1 MKHITSKLL
10 SLLLTLAMLLSMI
23 PAAYAAG
30 TEGTTEGNTST
41 EKVVAKDG
49 ETTATT
55 ETLNGSTTVTSSNA
69 ATAVDK
75 GTEANPYTL
84 SELGAMTRDAYIAA
98 QNALDGTM
106 YVTVGD
112 YSYTDKGTL
121 GNGVR
126 NDTLYQTED
135 RSVLNGYNSN
145 GYLGEKNDGANGKN
159 IVFVGGT
166 ITSGATGYT
175 SIDNIGTSLLLA
187 VPAYTNVTFEG
198 ITFNNVMSFD
208 YQLYTSPWSQ
218 LGELKFDGC
227 TFNGIIVGAIAAQTL
242 TFNGCTFTDYTNS
255 TSANNSNP
263 TWIRPAYGNWTKD
276 DNKGQGS
283 DFKSLTTIN
292 FTGNTVTSTRPV
304 KFERIA
310 QWEMPTT
317 VTATGNSFDIS
328 AQTDDTAEGKTK
340 NVGLY
345 FGANAKFD
353 LVAENNK
360 KAEGSSTAALYTA
373 VYSAPDGTSHAGLP
387 AGSTVKDSSGNDT
400 TLTDALEW
408 KGTKD
413 DVLTLK
419 TECEAKIGDA
429 YYATLADAFAA
440 ANKTGDTVIELLD
453 DINMTGK
460 NWTPVSVDGNH
471 GQGVITLNGNGKT
484 ITGLSAPLFAG
495 GFAGKSGIVI
505 KDLTIADADIN
516 DTTNDQGIGAF
527 INCVD
532 SMTRIE
538 LDNCHLK
545 NSKIVSTG
553 DARVGGLIG
562 WTSGYNKPNDGPV
575 DTKVTLTNCS
585 VENVTIEAKGSVG
598 GLIGHAGANPAT
610 YHTITGCT
618 VKDSTLKCT
627 ETGKSWRVGDLVGT
641 ANVGQITVDA
651 ATSASKNIL
660 TQENASTQ
668 KPEGNIFGRD
678 AVNDTGLVIVDNKVV
693 AAGTAYGDIVNK
705 NANEVLVEVSKGHW
719 MKPNANTVA
728 MIGATVYSSLPDAI
742 NKANTGDTVKLLK
755 DVTVTKP
762 IEVTK
767 SMTLDLN
774 GHVLTAATA
783 SNRSEP
789 KDEKNSAIWVT
800 AENVNLTI
808 NGMTAGS
815 GMKMGDT
822 HNTEWKTKVWGF
834 VDLRE
839 GSAGS
844 TVTINGGSYTGSTC
858 ASDNY
863 HYTAL
868 FTVGSESKLVLNN
881 VSAETDERV
890 VKASGCGEVIVSG
903 GTYNITGINAFLGA
917 AFETKTASFTD
928 MKLTAK
934 YGGCVQVGSN
944 ATLENCEIKVT
955 DIRTGDGTYLNCAVA
970 VQYGGTATVKSG
982 TYTAPYAAYVYNS
995 GGTINIE
1002 NGTFTG
1008 VVRADA
1014 TTDTTAV
1021 INIKNGSFNGEIQK
1035 GGGPGSETISIT
1047 GGTFSFDPSTKVK
1060 NNGTDYIVKR
1070 AGSEGAYTYTV
1081 LAKSG
1086 LTSGVYLTDPS
1097 GALASNYYVSST
1109 ANGVWTVSYSA
1120 PSSGGGSSSSSR
1132 RYDVSAPSVKHGDVT
1147 VSPKSASKGDT
1158 VTITVKPDSGYEL
1171 DTLTVKDASGSKI
1184 KVKDKGDGKFTF
1196 TMPASKVTVSAEF
1209 AEIETLDFA
1218 DVPTD
1223 AYYYEAVKWA
1233 AKKGITGGI
1242 GNGLFGPNQPC
1253 TRAQI
1258 VTFLWRAAGSP
1269 EPKTMSSFADVSMD
1283 AYYAKAVAWA
1293 VENGITTGTGDGKF
1307 SPDATCTRAQSVTF
1321 LFRAI
1326 GKLVDSKAEFS
1337 DVLTDSYYANA
1348 VAWAVENGVTNGIGD
1363 GLFGPDNSC
1372 TRAQI
1377 VTFLYRA
1384 YQGK

>member
-1 MKHITSKLL
+1 MKHKLL
-10 SLLLTLAMLLSMI
+10 SILLCLAMALSLL
-23 PAAYAAG
+23 PTAALA
-30 TEGTTEGNTST
+30 E
-41 EKVVAKDG
+41 G
-49 ETTATT
+49 ETGAGPIKVG
-55 ETLNGSTTVTSSNA
+55 ETSYSSFSDAVNA
-69 ATAVDK
+69 AAPD
-75 GTEANPYTL
+75 E
-84 SELGAMTRDAYIAA
+84 
-98 QNALDGTM
+98 
-106 YVTVGD
+106 
-112 YSYTDKGTL
+112 
-121 GNGVR
+121 
-126 NDTLYQTED
+126 
-135 RSVLNGYNSN
+135 
-145 GYLGEKNDGANGKN
+145 
-159 IVFVGGT
+159 
-166 ITSGATGYT
+166 
-175 SIDNIGTSLLLA
+175 
-187 VPAYTNVTFEG
+187 
-198 ITFNNVMSFD
+198 
-208 YQLYTSPWSQ
+208 
-218 LGELKFDGC
+218 
-227 TFNGIIVGAIAAQTL
+227 NGIITYEISGKVDVTDTGWVQVAKAGLIDLSKVAFVGINDDAEICITGGLAILADQKYDIDVS
-242 TFNGCTFTDYTNS
+242 FTNLKLS
-255 TSANNSNP
+255 KPNP
-263 TWIRPAYGNWTKD
+263 TYGGDYGHSTNY
-276 DNKGQGS
+276 
-283 DFKSLTTIN
+283 
-292 FTGNTVTSTRPV
+292 FTCWLRNTGAAENTVTYTNCTFPNGVCNNQYGKTVFDRCQFTNDTSGKFNLWNYGGNTEVKGSTFIGTRGIKTYNEGDLDVAPTV
-304 KFERIA
+304 TVTDTSFDGLTEKAAIVA
-310 QWEMPTT
+310 SKPTNITLTT
-317 VTATGNSFDIS
+317 VTATDCTKGLLQKDIEGS
-328 AQTDDTAEGKTK
+328 TDEQKVTIEANGTGISGGFNITRNKDAEAAKNEFNITAGTFPGGI
-340 NVGLY
+340 NNDYLAP
-345 FGANAKFD
+345 GANFD
-353 LVAENNK
+353 ATTGE
-360 KAEGSSTAALYTA
+360 
-373 VYSAPDGTSHAGLP
+373 
-387 AGSTVKDSSGNDT
+387 VKMSY
-400 TLTDALEW
+400 
-408 KGTKD
+408 
-413 DVLTLK
+413 V
-419 TECEAKIGDA
+419 AKIGDTE
-429 YYATLADAFAA
+429 YPTLADAFAA

-460 NWTPVSVDGNH
+460 SWTPVSVDGYN

-553 DARVGGLIG
+553 GARVGGLIG

-641 ANVGQITVDA
+641 ANVGQVTVDA
-651 ATSASKNIL
+651 ATSASQNTL

-668 KPEGNIFGRD
+668 KPEGNIFGRKEVGK
-678 AVNDTGLVIVDNKVV
+678 AGLVIIDNKVV
-693 AAGTAYGDIVNK
+693 AAGTDYGDGDIVNK

-719 MKPNANTVA
+719 VKPNEDAVA
-728 MIGATVYSSLPDAI
+728 MIGAREYSTLPDAI
-742 NKANTGDTVKLLK
+742 TAAKDGDTIKLLK
-755 DVTVTKP
+755 DVTVTNP

-783 SNRSEP
+783 SDRSES
-789 KDEKNSAIWVT
+789 KDVRNSAIWVT

-822 HNTEWKTKVWGF
+822 HDTDWKTKVWGF

-839 GSAGS
+839 SSAGS

-858 ASDNY
+858 ASDDN

-868 FTVGSESKLVLNN
+868 FTVGSESKLILNN

-955 DIRTGDGTYLNCAVA
+955 DIRTGAGTHLNCAVA

-982 TYTAPYAAYVYNS
+982 IYTAPYAAYVYSS

-1014 TTDTTAV
+1014 TTGKTAT

-1269 EPKTMSSFADVSMD
+1269 EPKSMSSFSDVSAD
-1283 AYYAKAVAWA
+1283 SYYAKAVAWA

-1337 DVLTDSYYANA
+1337 DVLADSYYANA
-1348 VAWAVENGVTNGIGD
+1348 VDWAVENGVTNGIGD

>member
-1 MKHITSKLL
+1 MKHKLL
-10 SLLLTLAMLLSMI
+10 SILLCLAMALSLL
-23 PAAYAAG
+23 PTAALAEEATGAG
-30 TEGTTEGNTST
+30 PI
-41 EKVVAKDG
+41 KVG
-49 ETTATT
+49 ET
-55 ETLNGSTTVTSSNA
+55 SYSSFSDAVNA
-69 ATAVDK
+69 AEPDGSGVITYEISGKVD
-75 GTEANPYTL
+75 
-84 SELGAMTRDAYIAA
+84 
-98 QNALDGTM
+98 
-106 YVTVGD
+106 
-112 YSYTDKGTL
+112 
-121 GNGVR
+121 
-126 NDTLYQTED
+126 
-135 RSVLNGYNSN
+135 
-145 GYLGEKNDGANGKN
+145 
-159 IVFVGGT
+159 
-166 ITSGATGYT
+166 
-175 SIDNIGTSLLLA
+175 
-187 VPAYTNVTFEG
+187 
-198 ITFNNVMSFD
+198 
-208 YQLYTSPWSQ
+208 
-218 LGELKFDGC
+218 
-227 TFNGIIVGAIAAQTL
+227 
-242 TFNGCTFTDYTNS
+242 
-255 TSANNSNP
+255 
-263 TWIRPAYGNWTKD
+263 
-276 DNKGQGS
+276 
-283 DFKSLTTIN
+283 
-292 FTGNTVTSTRPV
+292 
-304 KFERIA
+304 
-310 QWEMPTT
+310 
-317 VTATGNSFDIS
+317 VTATGWVQVAKAGLTGPTKVKFVGKTGDAEICITGDLAILADQKYDIDVSFTNLKLSKPNPTYGGDYGHSTNYFTCWLRNTGAAENTVTYTNCTFPNGVCNNQYGKTVFNNCQFTNSANYNLWNYGGNTEVKNSAFTGVRGIKTYNEGTLAVAPTVKIEQTTFSGLTEKAAIVASKATDITLTNVTATGCIKGLLQKDIEGS
-328 AQTDDTAEGKTK
+328 TDEQKVTIEANGTGISGDFNITAEMDAEAAK
-340 NVGLY
+340 NEFNITAGTFPGGINNDYLAP
-345 FGANAKFD
+345 GANFD
-353 LVAENNK
+353 ATTGE
-360 KAEGSSTAALYTA
+360 
-373 VYSAPDGTSHAGLP
+373 
-387 AGSTVKDSSGNDT
+387 VKMSY
-400 TLTDALEW
+400 
-408 KGTKD
+408 
-413 DVLTLK
+413 V
-419 TECEAKIGDA
+419 AKIGDTE
-429 YYATLADAFAA
+429 YPTLADAFAA
-440 ANKTGDTVIELLD
+440 ANKTGDTAIELLD

-460 NWTPVSVDGNH
+460 NWTPVGVDGYH

-505 KDLTIADADIN
+505 KDLTIAGADIN
-516 DTTNDQGIGAF
+516 DTTNNQGIGAF

-553 DARVGGLIG
+553 GARVGGLIG
-562 WTSGYNKPNDGPV
+562 WTSGYNNQNDGPV

-641 ANVGQITVDA
+641 ANVGQVTVDA
-651 ATSASKNIL
+651 ATSASQNIL
-660 TQENASTQ
+660 MQENAGTQ
-668 KPEGNIFGRD
+668 KPEDSIFGRKEVGTD
-678 AVNDTGLVIVDNKVV
+678 GLVIVDNKVV

-719 MKPNANTVA
+719 VKPHEETVA
-728 MIGATVYSSLPDAI
+728 MIGAKQYTTLPDAI
-742 NKANTGDTVKLLK
+742 TAADENATVTLLK

-774 GHVLTAATA
+774 GHVLTAATV
-783 SNRSEP
+783 SDRSES

-800 AENVNLTI
+800 AKNVNLTI

-822 HNTEWKTKVWGF
+822 HNTEWETKVWGF

-1337 DVLTDSYYANA
+1337 DVLADSYYANA
-1348 VAWAVENGVTNGIGD
+1348 VDWAVENGVTNGIGD

>member
-1 MKHITSKLL
+1 MKHKLL
-10 SLLLTLAMLLSMI
+10 SILLCLAMALSLL
-23 PAAYAAG
+23 PTAALA
-30 TEGTTEGNTST
+30 E
-41 EKVVAKDG
+41 G
-49 ETTATT
+49 ETGAGPIKVG
-55 ETLNGSTTVTSSNA
+55 ETSYSSFSDAVNA
-69 ATAVDK
+69 AEPDGSGVITYEISGKVD
-75 GTEANPYTL
+75 
-84 SELGAMTRDAYIAA
+84 
-98 QNALDGTM
+98 
-106 YVTVGD
+106 
-112 YSYTDKGTL
+112 
-121 GNGVR
+121 
-126 NDTLYQTED
+126 
-135 RSVLNGYNSN
+135 
-145 GYLGEKNDGANGKN
+145 
-159 IVFVGGT
+159 
-166 ITSGATGYT
+166 
-175 SIDNIGTSLLLA
+175 
-187 VPAYTNVTFEG
+187 
-198 ITFNNVMSFD
+198 
-208 YQLYTSPWSQ
+208 
-218 LGELKFDGC
+218 
-227 TFNGIIVGAIAAQTL
+227 
-242 TFNGCTFTDYTNS
+242 
-255 TSANNSNP
+255 
-263 TWIRPAYGNWTKD
+263 
-276 DNKGQGS
+276 
-283 DFKSLTTIN
+283 
-292 FTGNTVTSTRPV
+292 
-304 KFERIA
+304 
-310 QWEMPTT
+310 
-317 VTATGNSFDIS
+317 VTATGWVQVAKAGLTGPTKVEFV
-328 AQTDDTAEGKTK
+328 GKTGDAEICITGGLAILADQKYDIDVSFTNLKLSKPNPTYGGDYGHSTNYFTCWLRNTGAAENTVTYTNCTFPNGVCNNQYGKTVFNNCKFTNNTAGLSNLWNYGGETKVEECTFTGTRGIKMYNEGTLQNPPSIEIK
-340 NVGLY
+340 NTNFTGMTEKAAIVVSKAANVTLNTVGATDCTMGLLQKDIEGSTDEQKVTIEANGTGISGDFNITAQKDAEAAKNEFNITAGTFAGEINNDY
-345 FGANAKFD
+345 LAPGANFD
-353 LVAENNK
+353 ATTGE
-360 KAEGSSTAALYTA
+360 
-373 VYSAPDGTSHAGLP
+373 
-387 AGSTVKDSSGNDT
+387 VKMSY
-400 TLTDALEW
+400 
-408 KGTKD
+408 
-413 DVLTLK
+413 V
-419 TECEAKIGDA
+419 AKIGDTE
-429 YYATLADAFAA
+429 YPTLADAFAA

-460 NWTPVSVDGNH
+460 NWTPVEVDGYH

-505 KDLTIADADIN
+505 NNLTLENVNLN
-516 DTTNDQGIGAF
+516 DTGSEYAGTGFGAF
-527 INCVD
+527 ICAVD
-532 SMTRIE
+532 SMPTIS
-538 LDNCHLK
+538 LTNCHVK
-545 NSKIVSTG
+545 GGTIESTSG
-553 DARVGGLIG
+553 AHVGGLIG
-562 WTSGYNKPNDGPV
+562 WTSGYNKPTDGPV

-618 VKDSTLKCT
+618 VKDSTLTCT

-641 ANVGQITVDA
+641 ANDGQITVDA
-651 ATSASKNIL
+651 ATSASQNTL
-660 TQENASTQ
+660 TQENADPQ
-668 KPEGNIFGRD
+668 KPKDSIFGRD

-693 AAGTAYGDIVNK
+693 AAGTAYGNIVNK

-719 MKPNANTVA
+719 VKPNEGTVA
-728 MIGATVYSSLPDAI
+728 MIGAKEYPTLTAAI
-742 NKANTGDTVKLLK
+742 NEANTGDTVKLVNN
-755 DVTVTKP
+755 VTVTKP

-783 SNRSEP
+783 STATV
-789 KDEKNSAIWVT
+789 KNSAIWIT
-800 AENVNLTI
+800 AEKVNLTI
-808 NGMTAGS
+808 DGTTAGS
-815 GMKMGDT
+815 GMTMGDT
-822 HNTEWKTKVWGF
+822 HDTNWEAKVWGF

-844 TVTINGGSYTGSTC
+844 TVTVNGGSYTGSTC
-858 ASDNY
+858 ASDSY

-890 VKASGCGEVIVSG
+890 VKASSCGEVVVSG

-934 YGGCVQVGSN
+934 YGGCVQVGRN

-970 VQYGGTATVKSG
+970 VQYGGTATVKSAI
-982 TYTAPYAAYVYNS
+982 YTAPYAAYVYSS

-1337 DVLTDSYYANA
+1337 DVLADSYYANA

-1377 VTFLYRA
+1377 VTFLFRA

>member
-1 MKHITSKLL
+1 MKHKLL
-10 SLLLTLAMLLSMI
+10 SILLCLAMALSLL
-23 PAAYAAG
+23 PTAALADEATGAG
-30 TEGTTEGNTST
+30 PI
-41 EKVVAKDG
+41 KVG
-49 ETTATT
+49 ET
-55 ETLNGSTTVTSSNA
+55 SYSSFSDAVNA
-69 ATAVDK
+69 AAPD
-75 GTEANPYTL
+75 E
-84 SELGAMTRDAYIAA
+84 
-98 QNALDGTM
+98 
-106 YVTVGD
+106 
-112 YSYTDKGTL
+112 
-121 GNGVR
+121 
-126 NDTLYQTED
+126 
-135 RSVLNGYNSN
+135 
-145 GYLGEKNDGANGKN
+145 
-159 IVFVGGT
+159 
-166 ITSGATGYT
+166 
-175 SIDNIGTSLLLA
+175 
-187 VPAYTNVTFEG
+187 
-198 ITFNNVMSFD
+198 
-208 YQLYTSPWSQ
+208 
-218 LGELKFDGC
+218 
-227 TFNGIIVGAIAAQTL
+227 NGIITYEISGKVDVTDTGWVQVAKAGLIDLSKVAFVGINDDAEICITGGLAILADQKYDIDVS
-242 TFNGCTFTDYTNS
+242 FTNLKLS
-255 TSANNSNP
+255 KPNP
-263 TWIRPAYGNWTKD
+263 TYGGDYGHSTNY
-276 DNKGQGS
+276 
-283 DFKSLTTIN
+283 
-292 FTGNTVTSTRPV
+292 FTCWLRNTGAAENTVTYTNCTFPNGVCNNQYGKTVFDRCQFTNDTSGKFNLWNYGGNTEVKGSTFIGTRGIKTYNEGDLDVAPTV
-304 KFERIA
+304 TVTDTSFDGLTEKAAIVA
-310 QWEMPTT
+310 SKPTNITLTT
-317 VTATGNSFDIS
+317 VTATDCTKGLLQKDIEGS
-328 AQTDDTAEGKTK
+328 TDEQKVTIEANGTGISGGFNITRNKDAEAAKNEFNITAGTFPGGI
-340 NVGLY
+340 NNDYLAP
-345 FGANAKFD
+345 GANFD
-353 LVAENNK
+353 ATTGE
-360 KAEGSSTAALYTA
+360 
-373 VYSAPDGTSHAGLP
+373 
-387 AGSTVKDSSGNDT
+387 VKMSY
-400 TLTDALEW
+400 
-408 KGTKD
+408 
-413 DVLTLK
+413 V
-419 TECEAKIGDA
+419 AKIGDTE
-429 YYATLADAFAA
+429 YPTLADAFAA

-460 NWTPVSVDGNH
+460 SWTPVSVDGYN

-505 KDLTIADADIN
+505 KDLTIAGADIN

-553 DARVGGLIG
+553 GARVGGLIG

-641 ANVGQITVDA
+641 ANVGQVTVDA
-651 ATSASKNIL
+651 ATSASQNTL
-660 TQENASTQ
+660 TQENADPQ
-668 KPEGNIFGRD
+668 EPEDSIFGRKEVGK
-678 AVNDTGLVIVDNKVV
+678 AGLVIIDNKVV

-719 MKPNANTVA
+719 VKPNEDTVA
-728 MIGATVYSSLPDAI
+728 MIGSKEYTTLPDAI
-742 NKANTGDTVKLLK
+742 TAADENATVTLLK
-755 DVTVTKP
+755 DVTVIKP

-783 SNRSEP
+783 SDRSES

-800 AENVNLTI
+800 AKNVNLTI

-834 VDLRE
+834 VDLRK

-858 ASDNY
+858 ASDSY

-1269 EPKTMSSFADVSMD
+1269 EPKAMSSFADVSTD

-1337 DVLTDSYYANA
+1337 DVLADSYYANA
-1348 VAWAVENGVTNGIGD
+1348 VDWAVENGVTNGIGD

>member
-23 PAAYAAG
+23 PAAYAEG
-30 TEGTTEGNTST
+30 TEGTTEGSTST

-55 ETLNGSTTVTSSNA
+55 ETLDGSTTVTGSNA
-69 ATAVDK
+69 ATADDK
-75 GTEANPYTL
+75 GTSTNPYTL
-84 SELGAMTRDAYIAA
+84 EQLGVMTRNEYIKA
-98 QNALDGTM
+98 QERLEGTM

-112 YSYTDKGTL
+112 YSYKKDGVL

-126 NDTLYQTED
+126 NDKPGQTED
-135 RSVLNGYNSN
+135 RNVLNGYNSN

-159 IVFVGGT
+159 IVFVGGK

-187 VPAYTNVTFEG
+187 VPAYTNVTFKG
-198 ITFNNVMSFD
+198 TTFNNVMSFN
-208 YQLYTSPWSQ
+208 YQLYTGPWSQ

-242 TFNGCTFTDYTNS
+242 TFNGCTFNNYENTD
-255 TSANNSNP
+255 SANNSNP
-263 TWIRPAYGNWTKD
+263 TWIRPAYGNWKKD
-276 DNKGQGS
+276 DNEGQG
-283 DFKSLTTIN
+283 DNFKSLTTIN

-304 KFERIA
+304 KFEYIS
-310 QWEMPTT
+310 QWDITST
-317 VTATGNSFDIS
+317 VTATSNTFDIT
-328 AQTDDTAEGKTK
+328 AQPGDTSIK

-345 FGANAKFD
+345 LGAHTDKNEFH
-353 LVAENNK
+353 LVADNNTK
-360 KAEGSSTAALYTA
+360 SKGTAALYTI
-373 VYSAPDGTSHAGLP
+373 PKGTTSLP
-387 AGSTVKDSSGNDT
+387 AGSTVKDSSGNEIE
-400 TLTDALEW
+400 LTDALAW

-440 ANKTGDTVIELLD
+440 ADKTGDTVIELLD

-460 NWTPVSVDGNH
+460 SWTPVSVDGNH

-505 KDLTIADADIN
+505 KDLTIAGANIN
-516 DTTNDQGIGAF
+516 ETTNNLGIGAF

-532 SMTRIE
+532 SMPRIE

-610 YHTITGCT
+610 YHDITDCT
-618 VKDSTLKCT
+618 VSGCMLTSTKDS
-627 ETGKSWRVGDLVGT
+627 GNYVGTLVGT

-651 ATSASKNIL
+651 ASSASGNTLKQNSSASEEASDKIL
-660 TQENASTQ
+660 
-668 KPEGNIFGRD
+668 GRD

-719 MKPNANTVA
+719 VKPHEETVA
-728 MIGATVYSSLPDAI
+728 MIGAKQYTTLPDAI
-742 NKANTGDTVKLLK
+742 TAADENATVTLLK

-774 GHVLTAATA
+774 GHVLTAATV
-783 SNRSEP
+783 SDRSES

-800 AENVNLTI
+800 AKNVNLTI

-822 HNTEWKTKVWGF
+822 HNTEWETKVWGF

-1047 GGTFSFDPSTKVK
+1047 GGTFSSDPSVHVVG
-1060 NNGTDYIVKR
+1060 NGNTNIVKR

-1086 LTSGVYLTDPS
+1086 LTSGVYLTNPS
-1097 GALASNYYVSST
+1097 GALANNYYVSST

-1147 VSPKSASKGDT
+1147 VSPKTASKGDT

-1218 DVPTD
+1218 DVSTD

-1269 EPKTMSSFADVSMD
+1269 EPKAMSSFADVSTD

-1348 VAWAVENGVTNGIGD
+1348 VAWAVENGVTNGIGN

>member
-1 MKHITSKLL
+1 MKHKLL
-10 SLLLTLAMLLSMI
+10 SILLCLAMALSLL
-23 PAAYAAG
+23 PTAALAEEATGAGPIKVGETSYSSFSDAVNAAEPDG
-30 TEGTTEGNTST
+30 SGVITYEISG
-41 EKVVAKDG
+41 KVDVTATDWVQVAKAGLTGPTKVKFVGKTGDAEICITG
-49 ETTATT
+49 GLAILADQKYDIDVSFTN
-55 ETLNGSTTVTSSNA
+55 LKLS
-69 ATAVDK
+69 K
-75 GTEANPYTL
+75 PNPTY
-84 SELGAMTRDAYIAA
+84 G
-98 QNALDGTM
+98 
-106 YVTVGD
+106 GD
-112 YSYTDKGTL
+112 YGHSTNYFTCWL
-121 GNGVR
+121 R
-126 NDTLYQTED
+126 NT
-135 RSVLNGYNSN
+135 
-145 GYLGEKNDGANGKN
+145 GA
-159 IVFVGGT
+159 
-166 ITSGATGYT
+166 A
-175 SIDNIGTSLLLA
+175 
-187 VPAYTNVTFEG
+187 E
-198 ITFNNVMSFD
+198 
-208 YQLYTSPWSQ
+208 
-218 LGELKFDGC
+218 
-227 TFNGIIVGAIAAQTL
+227 
-242 TFNGCTFTDYTNS
+242 
-255 TSANNSNP
+255 
-263 TWIRPAYGNWTKD
+263 
-276 DNKGQGS
+276 
-283 DFKSLTTIN
+283 
-292 FTGNTVTSTRPV
+292 NTVTYTNCTFPNGVCNNQYGKTVFNNCQFTNSANYNLWNYGGNTEV
-304 KFERIA
+304 KNSAFTGVRGIKTYNEGTLA
-310 QWEMPTT
+310 VAPTVKIEQT
-317 VTATGNSFDIS
+317 TFSGLTEKAAIVASKATDITLTNVTATGCIKGLLQKDIEGS
-328 AQTDDTAEGKTK
+328 TDEQKVTIEANGTGISGDFNITAEMDAEAAK
-340 NVGLY
+340 NEFNITAGTFPGGINNDYLAP
-345 FGANAKFD
+345 GANFD
-353 LVAENNK
+353 ATTGE
-360 KAEGSSTAALYTA
+360 
-373 VYSAPDGTSHAGLP
+373 
-387 AGSTVKDSSGNDT
+387 VKMSY
-400 TLTDALEW
+400 
-408 KGTKD
+408 
-413 DVLTLK
+413 V
-419 TECEAKIGDA
+419 AKIGDTE
-429 YYATLADAFAA
+429 YPTLADAFAA

-460 NWTPVSVDGNH
+460 NWTPVGVDGYH

-505 KDLTIADADIN
+505 KDLTIAGADIN
-516 DTTNDQGIGAF
+516 DTTNNQGIGAF

-553 DARVGGLIG
+553 GARVGGLIG
-562 WTSGYNKPNDGPV
+562 WTSGYNNQNDGPV

-641 ANVGQITVDA
+641 ANVGQVTVDA
-651 ATSASKNIL
+651 ATSASQNIL
-660 TQENASTQ
+660 MQENAGTQ
-668 KPEGNIFGRD
+668 KPEDSIFGRKEVGTD
-678 AVNDTGLVIVDNKVV
+678 GLVIIDNKVV
-693 AAGTAYGDIVNK
+693 AAGTAYDDIVNK

-719 MKPNANTVA
+719 VKPNENTVA
-728 MIGATVYSSLPDAI
+728 MIGAKEYTTLPDAI
-742 NKANTGDTVKLLK
+742 TAAKDGDTIKLLK

-783 SNRSEP
+783 STATV
-789 KDEKNSAIWVT
+789 KNSAIWVT
-800 AENVNLTI
+800 AEKVNLTI
-808 NGMTAGS
+808 DGTTAGS
-815 GMKMGDT
+815 GMTMGDT
-822 HNTEWKTKVWGF
+822 HDTNWEAKVWGF

-844 TVTINGGSYTGSTC
+844 TVTVNGGSYTGSTC
-858 ASDNY
+858 ASDSY

-890 VKASGCGEVIVSG
+890 VKASSCGEVVVSG

-934 YGGCVQVGSN
+934 YGGCVQVGRN

-982 TYTAPYAAYVYNS
+982 IYTAPYAAYVYSS

-1002 NGTFTG
+1002 NGTFIG

-1086 LTSGVYLTDPS
+1086 LTSGVYLTNPS

-1120 PSSGGGSSSSSR
+1120 PYSGGGSSSSSR

-1147 VSPKSASKGDT
+1147 VSPKNASKGDT

-1184 KVKDKGDGKFTF
+1184 KVKDKGNGKFTF

-1218 DVPTD
+1218 DVSTD

-1269 EPKTMSSFADVSMD
+1269 EPKSMSSFSDVSAD
-1283 AYYAKAVAWA
+1283 SYYAKAVAWA

-1348 VAWAVENGVTNGIGD
+1348 VAWAMENGVTNGIGD

-1377 VTFLYRA
+1377 VTFLFRA

>member
-1 MKHITSKLL
+1 MAL
-10 SLLLTLAMLLSMI
+10 SLLPTAALA
-23 PAAYAAG
+23 
-30 TEGTTEGNTST
+30 E
-41 EKVVAKDG
+41 
-49 ETTATT
+49 
-55 ETLNGSTTVTSSNA
+55 
-69 ATAVDK
+69 
-75 GTEANPYTL
+75 
-84 SELGAMTRDAYIAA
+84 
-98 QNALDGTM
+98 
-106 YVTVGD
+106 
-112 YSYTDKGTL
+112 
-121 GNGVR
+121 
-126 NDTLYQTED
+126 
-135 RSVLNGYNSN
+135 
-145 GYLGEKNDGANGKN
+145 
-159 IVFVGGT
+159 
-166 ITSGATGYT
+166 GATGAGPIKVGGETYSSFSDAVNAAAPDENGVIT
-175 SIDNIGTSLLLA
+175 YEISGKVDVTDTGWVQVAKAGLADLSKVAFVGINDDAEICITGGLAILADQKYDIDVSFTNLKLSKPNPTYGGDYGHSTNYFTCWLRNTGA
-187 VPAYTNVTFEG
+187 VENTVTYTNCTFPNG
-198 ITFNNVMSFD
+198 VCNNQYGKTVFNNCKFTNNTAGLSNLWN
-208 YQLYTSPWSQ
+208 YG
-218 LGELKFDGC
+218 GETK
-227 TFNGIIVGAIAAQTL
+227 VEE
-242 TFNGCTFTDYTNS
+242 CTFTGTRGIKMYNEGTLQ
-255 TSANNSNP
+255 NP
-263 TWIRPAYGNWTKD
+263 PSIEIKNT
-276 DNKGQGS
+276 
-283 DFKSLTTIN
+283 N
-292 FTGNTVTSTRPV
+292 FTGMTEKAAIVVSKAANVTLNTVGATDCTMGLLQKDIEGSTDEQKV
-304 KFERIA
+304 TIEANGTGISGDFNITA
-310 QWEMPTT
+310 QKDAEAAKNEFNI
-317 VTATGNSFDIS
+317 TAGTFAGEINNDYL
-328 AQTDDTAEGKTK
+328 AP
-340 NVGLY
+340 
-345 FGANAKFD
+345 GANFD
-353 LVAENNK
+353 ATTGE
-360 KAEGSSTAALYTA
+360 
-373 VYSAPDGTSHAGLP
+373 
-387 AGSTVKDSSGNDT
+387 VKMSY
-400 TLTDALEW
+400 
-408 KGTKD
+408 
-413 DVLTLK
+413 V
-419 TECEAKIGDA
+419 AKIGDTE
-429 YYATLADAFAA
+429 YPTLADAFAA

-460 NWTPVSVDGNH
+460 SWTPVSVDGSH

-505 KDLTIADADIN
+505 KDLTIAGADIN
-516 DTTNDQGIGAF
+516 DTTNTQGIGAF

-553 DARVGGLIG
+553 GARVGGLIG
-562 WTSGYNKPNDGPV
+562 WTSGYNNPNDGPV

-585 VENVTIEAKGSVG
+585 VENATIEANGSVG

-618 VKDSTLKCT
+618 VKGSNLKCT
-627 ETGKSWRVGDLVGT
+627 ETGKSWRVGDLFGT
-641 ANVGQITVDA
+641 ANVGQVTVDA
-651 ATSASKNIL
+651 ATSASQNIL
-660 TQENASTQ
+660 TQENANTQ
-668 KPEGNIFGRD
+668 KPEDSIFGRK
-678 AVNDTGLVIVDNKVV
+678 AVGTAGLVIIDNKVV
-693 AAGTAYGDIVNK
+693 AAGTDYGEIVNK
-705 NANEVLVEVSKGHW
+705 NANEVLAEVSKGHW
-719 MKPNANTVA
+719 MKPAENTVA
-728 MIGATVYSSLPDAI
+728 MIGAKEYTTLPDAI
-742 NKANTGDTVKLLK
+742 TAAKDGDTIKLLK

-762 IEVTK
+762 IEVMK

-783 SNRSEP
+783 STATV
-789 KDEKNSAIWVT
+789 KNSAIWVT
-800 AENVNLTI
+800 AEKVNLTI
-808 NGMTAGS
+808 DGTTAGS
-815 GMKMGDT
+815 GMTMEDT
-822 HNTEWKTKVWGF
+822 HDTNWEAKVWGF

-844 TVTINGGSYTGSTC
+844 TVTVNGGSYTGSTC
-858 ASDNY
+858 ASDSY

-890 VKASGCGEVIVSG
+890 VKASSCGEVVVSG

-934 YGGCVQVGSN
+934 YGGCVQVGRN

-1086 LTSGVYLTDPS
+1086 LTSGVYLTNPS

-1120 PSSGGGSSSSSR
+1120 PYSGGSSS
-1132 RYDVSAPSVKHGDVT
+1132 YDPTYSVSTPSKTKNGSVT

-1158 VTITVKPDSGYEL
+1158 VTVTVKPDSGYVLE
-1171 DTLTVKDASGSKI
+1171 TLTVTDKNGNELTL
-1184 KVKDKGDGKFTF
+1184 KDKGNGKYTF
-1196 TMPASKVTVSAEF
+1196 TMPAGKVEVKATFMEDNSMLNF
-1209 AEIETLDFA
+1209 FY
-1218 DVPTD
+1218 DVPNN

-1233 AKKGITGGI
+1233 QEKGITGGI

-1269 EPKTMSSFADVSMD
+1269 EPKAMSSFADVSTD

-1293 VENGITTGTGDGKF
+1293 VENGITTGTGDDKF

-1348 VAWAVENGVTNGIGD
+1348 VAWAVENGVTNGIGN

-1377 VTFLYRA
+1377 VTFLFRA

>member
-1 MKHITSKLL
+1 MKHKLL
-10 SLLLTLAMLLSMI
+10 SILLCLAMALSLL
-23 PAAYAAG
+23 PTAALA
-30 TEGTTEGNTST
+30 E
-41 EKVVAKDG
+41 
-49 ETTATT
+49 
-55 ETLNGSTTVTSSNA
+55 
-69 ATAVDK
+69 
-75 GTEANPYTL
+75 
-84 SELGAMTRDAYIAA
+84 
-98 QNALDGTM
+98 
-106 YVTVGD
+106 
-112 YSYTDKGTL
+112 
-121 GNGVR
+121 
-126 NDTLYQTED
+126 
-135 RSVLNGYNSN
+135 
-145 GYLGEKNDGANGKN
+145 
-159 IVFVGGT
+159 
-166 ITSGATGYT
+166 GATGAGPIKVGGKTYSSFSDAVNAAAPDENGVIT
-175 SIDNIGTSLLLA
+175 YEISGKVDVTDTGWVQVAKAGLADLSKVAFVGINDDAEICITGGLAILADQKYDIDVSF
-187 VPAYTNVTFEG
+187 TNLKLSKPNPTYG
-198 ITFNNVMSFD
+198 GD
-208 YQLYTSPWSQ
+208 YGHS
-218 LGELKFDGC
+218 
-227 TFNGIIVGAIAAQTL
+227 
-242 TFNGCTFTDYTNS
+242 TDY
-255 TSANNSNP
+255 
-263 TWIRPAYGNWTKD
+263 
-276 DNKGQGS
+276 
-283 DFKSLTTIN
+283 
-292 FTGNTVTSTRPV
+292 FTCWLRNTGAAENTVTYTNCVFPNGVCNNQYGKTVFDRCQFTNDTSGKFNLWNYGGNTEVKGSTFTGTRGIKTYNEGDLDVAPTV
-304 KFERIA
+304 TVTDTSFDGLTEKAAIVA
-310 QWEMPTT
+310 SKPTNITLTT
-317 VTATGNSFDIS
+317 VTATDCTKGLLQKDIEGS
-328 AQTDDTAEGKTK
+328 KGEQKVTIEANGTGISGDFNITAQKDAEAAKNEFNITAGTFPGGI
-340 NVGLY
+340 NNDYLAP
-345 FGANAKFD
+345 GANFD
-353 LVAENNK
+353 ATTGE
-360 KAEGSSTAALYTA
+360 
-373 VYSAPDGTSHAGLP
+373 
-387 AGSTVKDSSGNDT
+387 VKMSY
-400 TLTDALEW
+400 
-408 KGTKD
+408 
-413 DVLTLK
+413 V
-419 TECEAKIGDA
+419 AKIGDTE
-429 YYATLADAFAA
+429 YPTLADAFAA

-460 NWTPVSVDGNH
+460 NWTPVGVDGYY

-505 KDLTIADADIN
+505 KDLTIAGADIN
-516 DTTNDQGIGAF
+516 DTTNNQGIGAF

-610 YHTITGCT
+610 YHDITDCTVSGCT
-618 VKDSTLKCT
+618 LTSTKDS
-627 ETGKSWRVGDLVGT
+627 GNYVGTLVGT

-651 ATSASKNIL
+651 ASSASGNTLKQNSSASEEASDKIL
-660 TQENASTQ
+660 
-668 KPEGNIFGRD
+668 GRD

-719 MKPNANTVA
+719 VKPNEDTVA
-728 MIGATVYSSLPDAI
+728 MIGSKEYTTLPDAI
-742 NKANTGDTVKLLK
+742 TAADENATVTLLK
-755 DVTVTKP
+755 DVTVINP

-783 SNRSEP
+783 SDRSES

-800 AENVNLTI
+800 AKNVNLTI

-858 ASDNY
+858 ASDSY

-1147 VSPKSASKGDT
+1147 VSPKNASKGTT
-1158 VTITVKPDSGYEL
+1158 VTINAKPDAGYVLGSLE
-1171 DTLTVKDASGSKI
+1171 VKDANGNTLSLT
-1184 KVKDKGDGKFTF
+1184 DKGNGKYTF
-1196 TMPASKVTVSAEF
+1196 TMPASKVEVNATFVKEVETSPFSDVS
-1209 AEIETLDFA
+1209 TS
-1218 DVPTD
+1218 

-1233 AKKGITGGI
+1233 QEKGITGGI

-1269 EPKTMSSFADVSMD
+1269 EPKSMSSFADVSMD

>member
-1 MKHITSKLL
+1 MKHKLL
-10 SLLLTLAMLLSMI
+10 SILLCLAMALSLL
-23 PAAYAAG
+23 PTAALAEEATGAG
-30 TEGTTEGNTST
+30 PI
-41 EKVVAKDG
+41 KVG
-49 ETTATT
+49 ET
-55 ETLNGSTTVTSSNA
+55 SYSSFSDAVNA
-69 ATAVDK
+69 AEPDGSGVITYEISGKVD
-75 GTEANPYTL
+75 
-84 SELGAMTRDAYIAA
+84 
-98 QNALDGTM
+98 
-106 YVTVGD
+106 
-112 YSYTDKGTL
+112 
-121 GNGVR
+121 
-126 NDTLYQTED
+126 
-135 RSVLNGYNSN
+135 
-145 GYLGEKNDGANGKN
+145 
-159 IVFVGGT
+159 
-166 ITSGATGYT
+166 
-175 SIDNIGTSLLLA
+175 
-187 VPAYTNVTFEG
+187 
-198 ITFNNVMSFD
+198 
-208 YQLYTSPWSQ
+208 
-218 LGELKFDGC
+218 
-227 TFNGIIVGAIAAQTL
+227 
-242 TFNGCTFTDYTNS
+242 
-255 TSANNSNP
+255 
-263 TWIRPAYGNWTKD
+263 
-276 DNKGQGS
+276 
-283 DFKSLTTIN
+283 
-292 FTGNTVTSTRPV
+292 
-304 KFERIA
+304 
-310 QWEMPTT
+310 
-317 VTATGNSFDIS
+317 VTATGWVQVAKAGLTGPTKVKFVGKTGDAEICITGGLAILADQKYDIDVSFTNLKLSKPNPTYGGDYGHSTNYFTCWLRNTGAAENTVTYTNCTFPNGVCNNQYGKTVFNNCQFTNSANYNLWNYGGNTEVKNSAFTGVRGIKTYNEGTLAVAPTVKIEQTTFSGLTEKAAIVASKATDITLTNVTATGCIKGLLQKDIEGS
-328 AQTDDTAEGKTK
+328 TDEQKVTIEANGTGISGDFNITAEMDAEAAK
-340 NVGLY
+340 NEFNITAGTFPGGINNDYLAP
-345 FGANAKFD
+345 GANFD
-353 LVAENNK
+353 ATTGE
-360 KAEGSSTAALYTA
+360 
-373 VYSAPDGTSHAGLP
+373 
-387 AGSTVKDSSGNDT
+387 VKMSY
-400 TLTDALEW
+400 
-408 KGTKD
+408 
-413 DVLTLK
+413 V
-419 TECEAKIGDA
+419 AKIGDTE
-429 YYATLADAFAA
+429 YPTLADAFAA

-460 NWTPVSVDGNH
+460 NWTPVGVDGYH

-505 KDLTIADADIN
+505 KDLTIAGADIN
-516 DTTNDQGIGAF
+516 DTTNNQGIGAF

-553 DARVGGLIG
+553 GARVGGLIG
-562 WTSGYNKPNDGPV
+562 WTSGYNNQNDGPV

-641 ANVGQITVDA
+641 ANVGQVTVDA
-651 ATSASKNIL
+651 ATSASQNIL
-660 TQENASTQ
+660 MQENAGTQ
-668 KPEGNIFGRD
+668 KPEDSIFGRKEVGTD
-678 AVNDTGLVIVDNKVV
+678 GLVIIDNKVV
-693 AAGTAYGDIVNK
+693 AAGTAYDDIVNK

-719 MKPNANTVA
+719 VKPNENTVA
-728 MIGATVYSSLPDAI
+728 MIGAKEYTTLPDAI
-742 NKANTGDTVKLLK
+742 TAAKDGDTIKLLK

-783 SNRSEP
+783 STATV
-789 KDEKNSAIWVT
+789 KNSAIWVT
-800 AENVNLTI
+800 AEKVNLTI
-808 NGMTAGS
+808 DGTTAGS
-815 GMKMGDT
+815 GMTMGDT
-822 HNTEWKTKVWGF
+822 HDTNWEAKVWGF

-844 TVTINGGSYTGSTC
+844 TVTVNGGSYTGSTC
-858 ASDNY
+858 ASDSY

-890 VKASGCGEVIVSG
+890 VKASSCGEVVVSG

-934 YGGCVQVGSN
+934 YGGCVQVGRN

-982 TYTAPYAAYVYNS
+982 IYTAPYAAYVYSS

-1086 LTSGVYLTDPS
+1086 LTSGVYLTNPS

-1120 PSSGGGSSSSSR
+1120 PYSGGGSSSSSR

-1348 VAWAVENGVTNGIGD
+1348 VAWAVENGVTNGIGN

>member
-1 MKHITSKLL
+1 MKHKLL
-10 SLLLTLAMLLSMI
+10 SILLCLAMALSLL
-23 PAAYAAG
+23 PTAALAEEATGAGPIKVGETSYSSFSDAVNAAEPDESG
-30 TEGTTEGNTST
+30 VITYKISG
-41 EKVVAKDG
+41 KVDVTDIGWVQVAKAGLPD
-49 ETTATT
+49 
-55 ETLNGSTTVTSSNA
+55 
-69 ATAVDK
+69 
-75 GTEANPYTL
+75 L
-84 SELGAMTRDAYIAA
+84 SEVEFI
-98 QNALDGTM
+98 
-106 YVTVGD
+106 
-112 YSYTDKGTL
+112 
-121 GNGVR
+121 
-126 NDTLYQTED
+126 
-135 RSVLNGYNSN
+135 
-145 GYLGEKNDGANGKN
+145 
-159 IVFVGGT
+159 
-166 ITSGATGYT
+166 
-175 SIDNIGTSLLLA
+175 
-187 VPAYTNVTFEG
+187 G
-198 ITFNNVMSFD
+198 ITDDAEICITQGVAILADQSYDIDVSF
-208 YQLYTSPWSQ
+208 
-218 LGELKFDGC
+218 EALK
-227 TFNGIIVGAIAAQTL
+227 L
-242 TFNGCTFTDYTNS
+242 TKLNPQWAGDFGHSTNYFTCWLRN
-255 TSANNSNP
+255 
-263 TWIRPAYGNWTKD
+263 
-276 DNKGQGS
+276 
-283 DFKSLTTIN
+283 
-292 FTGNTVTSTRPV
+292 TGRAENTVTYTNCTFPNGVCNNQYGKTVFNNCQFTNSANYNLWNYGGNTEV
-304 KFERIA
+304 KNSAFIGVRGIKTYNEGTLA
-310 QWEMPTT
+310 VAPTVKIEQT
-317 VTATGNSFDIS
+317 TFSGLTEKAAIVASKATDITLTNVTATGCIKGLLQKDIEGS
-328 AQTDDTAEGKTK
+328 TTDEQKVTIEANGTGISGDFNITAEMDAEAAK
-340 NVGLY
+340 NEFNITAGTFPGGINNDYLAP
-345 FGANAKFD
+345 GANFD
-353 LVAENNK
+353 ATTGE
-360 KAEGSSTAALYTA
+360 
-373 VYSAPDGTSHAGLP
+373 
-387 AGSTVKDSSGNDT
+387 VKMSY
-400 TLTDALEW
+400 
-408 KGTKD
+408 
-413 DVLTLK
+413 V
-419 TECEAKIGDA
+419 AKIGDTE
-429 YYATLADAFAA
+429 YPTLADAFAA

-460 NWTPVSVDGNH
+460 NWTPVGVDGYH

-505 KDLTIADADIN
+505 KDLTIAGADIN
-516 DTTNDQGIGAF
+516 DTTNNQGIGAF

-553 DARVGGLIG
+553 GARVGGLIG
-562 WTSGYNKPNDGPV
+562 WTSGYNNQNDGPV

-641 ANVGQITVDA
+641 ANVGQVTVDA
-651 ATSASKNIL
+651 ATSASQNIL

-668 KPEGNIFGRD
+668 KPEGNIFGRKEVGK
-678 AVNDTGLVIVDNKVV
+678 AGLVIIDNKVV
-693 AAGTAYGDIVNK
+693 AAGTDYGNGDIVNK
-705 NANEVLVEVSKGHW
+705 DANEVLVEVSKGHW
-719 MKPNANTVA
+719 MKPNEDTVA
-728 MIGATVYSSLPDAI
+728 MIGATEYTTLTAAI
-742 NKANTGDTVKLLK
+742 TAAKDGDTIKLLK

-783 SNRSEP
+783 STATV
-789 KDEKNSAIWVT
+789 KNSAIWVT
-800 AENVNLTI
+800 AEKVNLTI
-808 NGMTAGS
+808 DGTTAGS
-815 GMKMGDT
+815 GMTMGDT
-822 HNTEWKTKVWGF
+822 HDTNWEAKVWGF

-844 TVTINGGSYTGSTC
+844 TVTVNGGSYTGSTC
-858 ASDNY
+858 ASDSY

-890 VKASGCGEVIVSG
+890 VKASSCGEVVVSG

-934 YGGCVQVGSN
+934 YGGCVQVGRN

-982 TYTAPYAAYVYNS
+982 IYTAPYAAYVYSS

-1086 LTSGVYLTDPS
+1086 LTSGVYLTNPS

-1120 PSSGGGSSSSSR
+1120 PYSGGGSSSSSR

-1147 VSPKSASKGDT
+1147 VSPKNASKGDT
-1158 VTITVKPDSGYEL
+1158 VTITVKPDDGFKL
-1171 DTLTVKDASGSKI
+1171 DDLTVT
-1184 KVKDKGDGKFTF
+1184 DKNGKELKLTDRGNGKYTF
-1196 TMPASKVTVSAEF
+1196 TMPAGKVEIKATFVKEVETSPFSDVS
-1209 AEIETLDFA
+1209 TS
-1218 DVPTD
+1218 

-1233 AKKGITGGI
+1233 QEKGITGGI

-1269 EPKTMSSFADVSMD
+1269 EPKAMSSFADVSMD

-1377 VTFLYRA
+1377 VTFLFRA

>member
-23 PAAYAAG
+23 PAAYAEG
-30 TEGTTEGNTST
+30 TEGTTEGSTST

-55 ETLNGSTTVTSSNA
+55 ETLDGSTTVTGSNA
-69 ATAVDK
+69 ATADDK
-75 GTEANPYTL
+75 GTSTNPYTL
-84 SELGAMTRDAYIAA
+84 EQLGVMTRNEYIKA
-98 QNALDGTM
+98 QERLEGTM
-106 YVTVGD
+106 YVTVGE
-112 YSYTDKGTL
+112 YSYDTNGTL
-121 GNGVR
+121 GNGKR
-126 NDTLYQTED
+126 DDTTGQKED
-135 RSVLNGYNSN
+135 RGVLNGYNSN
-145 GYLGEKNDGANGKN
+145 GYLDEGNDGANGKN

-166 ITSGATGYT
+166 ITSNVTGYE

-187 VPAYTNVTFEG
+187 VPAYTNVTFKG
-198 ITFNNVMSFD
+198 TTFNNVMSFN
-208 YQLYTSPWSQ
+208 YQLYTGPWSQ

-242 TFNGCTFTDYTNS
+242 TFNGCTFNNYENTD
-255 TSANNSNP
+255 SANNSNP
-263 TWIRPAYGNWTKD
+263 TWIRPAYGNWKKD
-276 DNKGQGS
+276 DNEGQGG
-283 DFKSLTTIN
+283 DFRSLTEIN
-292 FTGNTVTSTRPV
+292 FTDNTVTSTRPV
-304 KFERIA
+304 KFEYIS
-310 QWEMPTT
+310 QWDITST
-317 VTATGNSFDIS
+317 VTATSNTFDIT
-328 AQTDDTAEGKTK
+328 AQPGDTSIK

-345 FGANAKFD
+345 LGAHTDKNEFH
-353 LVAENNK
+353 LVADNNTK
-360 KAEGSSTAALYTA
+360 SKGTAALYTI
-373 VYSAPDGTSHAGLP
+373 PKGTTSLP
-387 AGSTVKDSSGNDT
+387 AGSTVKDSSGNEIE
-400 TLTDALEW
+400 LTDALAW

-460 NWTPVSVDGNH
+460 NWTPVGVDGYH

-505 KDLTIADADIN
+505 KDLTIAGADIN
-516 DTTNDQGIGAF
+516 DTTNNQGIGAF

-553 DARVGGLIG
+553 GARVGGLIG
-562 WTSGYNKPNDGPV
+562 WTSGYNNQNDGPV

-641 ANVGQITVDA
+641 ANVGQVTVDA
-651 ATSASKNIL
+651 ATSASQNFL

-668 KPEGNIFGRD
+668 KPEDSIFGRKEVGTD
-678 AVNDTGLVIVDNKVV
+678 GLMIIGNKVV

-719 MKPNANTVA
+719 VKPKEDTVA
-728 MIGATVYSSLPDAI
+728 MIGAKEYLTLTAAI
-742 NKANTGDTVKLLK
+742 NEANTGDTVKLVNN
-755 DVTVTKP
+755 VTENVTIPAAKT
-762 IEVTK
+762 I
-767 SMTLDLN
+767 TLDLN
-774 GHVLTAATA
+774 GMTLTNVDDHTILNNGNLTIMGTGRVDNISHAKGALYNKGTVVINGGTFDRSRENGMNKGESGQNSWYTIKNVGTMTINDGATVQTAGNNAALGKFSSLV
-783 SNRSEP
+783 SNGYFNANDYNTNKGLDQPILTIDGGTFRGGLNTI
-789 KDEKNSAIWVT
+789 KNDDRAK
-800 AENVNLTI
+800 LTI
-808 NGMTAGS
+808 NG
-815 GMKMGDT
+815 
-822 HNTEWKTKVWGF
+822 
-834 VDLRE
+834 
-839 GSAGS
+839 
-844 TVTINGGSYTGSTC
+844 
-858 ASDNY
+858 
-863 HYTAL
+863 
-868 FTVGSESKLVLNN
+868 
-881 VSAETDERV
+881 
-890 VKASGCGEVIVSG
+890 
-903 GTYNITGINAFLGA
+903 
-917 AFETKTASFTD
+917 
-928 MKLTAK
+928 
-934 YGGCVQVGSN
+934 
-944 ATLENCEIKVT
+944 
-955 DIRTGDGTYLNCAVA
+955 
-970 VQYGGTATVKSG
+970 
-982 TYTAPYAAYVYNS
+982 
-995 GGTINIE
+995 
-1002 NGTFTG
+1002 GTFSNYYQA
-1008 VVRADA
+1008 VVQNH
-1014 TTDTTAV
+1014 
-1021 INIKNGSFNGEIQK
+1021 NIAE
-1035 GGGPGSETISIT
+1035 IT
-1047 GGTFSFDPSTKVK
+1047 GGTFTAASDANTETYGIYNCGCGAGIDLGTLTVSGGTFTGATYAVAEVSSQNAIVNISGGQFAGTKAAIIKSSTSNATIAISGGKFSSDPSAYVVG
-1060 NNGTDYIVKR
+1060 NGNTNIVKR
-1070 AGSEGAYTYTV
+1070 DGSEGAYTYTV

-1097 GALASNYYVSST
+1097 GALANNYYVSST

-1147 VSPKSASKGDT
+1147 VSPKNASKGDT

-1218 DVPTD
+1218 DVSTD

-1269 EPKTMSSFADVSMD
+1269 EPKAMSSFADVSTD

>member
-1 MKHITSKLL
+1 MKHKLL
-10 SLLLTLAMLLSMI
+10 SILLCLAMALSLL
-23 PAAYAAG
+23 PTAALAEEATGAGPIKVGETSYSSFSEAVGAALG
-30 TEGTTEGNTST
+30 ENGVITYEISG
-41 EKVVAKDG
+41 KVEVNDTGWVQVAKAGLIDLSKVEFIG
-49 ETTATT
+49 ITDDAEICITGGLAILADQKYDIDVSFTNLKLSKPNPTY
-55 ETLNGSTTVTSSNA
+55 GGDYGHSTNYFTCWLRNTNA
-69 ATAVDK
+69 A
-75 GTEANPYTL
+75 E
-84 SELGAMTRDAYIAA
+84 
-98 QNALDGTM
+98 
-106 YVTVGD
+106 
-112 YSYTDKGTL
+112 
-121 GNGVR
+121 
-126 NDTLYQTED
+126 
-135 RSVLNGYNSN
+135 
-145 GYLGEKNDGANGKN
+145 
-159 IVFVGGT
+159 
-166 ITSGATGYT
+166 
-175 SIDNIGTSLLLA
+175 
-187 VPAYTNVTFEG
+187 
-198 ITFNNVMSFD
+198 
-208 YQLYTSPWSQ
+208 
-218 LGELKFDGC
+218 
-227 TFNGIIVGAIAAQTL
+227 
-242 TFNGCTFTDYTNS
+242 
-255 TSANNSNP
+255 
-263 TWIRPAYGNWTKD
+263 
-276 DNKGQGS
+276 
-283 DFKSLTTIN
+283 
-292 FTGNTVTSTRPV
+292 NTVTYTNCTFPNGVCNNQYGKTVFDRCQFTNATSGKFNLWNYGGNTEVKGSTFIGTRGIKTYNEGDLDVAPTV
-304 KFERIA
+304 TVTDTSFDGLTEKAAIVA
-310 QWEMPTT
+310 SKPTNITLTT
-317 VTATGNSFDIS
+317 VTAVDCTKGLLQKDIEGSAGEQKVTIEANGTGIS
-328 AQTDDTAEGKTK
+328 GDFNITGKKDAEAAKNEFNITAGTFAGEI
-340 NVGLY
+340 NNDYLAP
-345 FGANAKFD
+345 GANFD
-353 LVAENNK
+353 ATTGE
-360 KAEGSSTAALYTA
+360 
-373 VYSAPDGTSHAGLP
+373 
-387 AGSTVKDSSGNDT
+387 VKMSY
-400 TLTDALEW
+400 
-408 KGTKD
+408 
-413 DVLTLK
+413 V
-419 TECEAKIGDA
+419 AKIGDTE
-429 YYATLADAFAA
+429 YPTLADAFAA
-440 ANKTGDTVIELLD
+440 ADKTGDTVIELLD

-460 NWTPVSVDGNH
+460 SWTPVSVDGYH

-553 DARVGGLIG
+553 GARVGGLIG

-575 DTKVTLTNCS
+575 DTRVTLTNCS
-585 VENVTIEAKGSVG
+585 VEKVTIEAKGSVG

-618 VKDSTLKCT
+618 VKDSTLTCT
-627 ETGKSWRVGDLVGT
+627 ERGKSWRVGDLVGT
-641 ANVGQITVDA
+641 ANDGQITVDA
-651 ATSASKNIL
+651 ATSASQNTL
-660 TQENASTQ
+660 TQENADPQ
-668 KPEGNIFGRD
+668 KPKDSIFGRD

-719 MKPNANTVA
+719 VKPNEGTVA
-728 MIGATVYSSLPDAI
+728 MIGAREYATLPDAI
-742 NKANTGDTVKLLK
+742 TAAKDGDTIKLLK

-783 SNRSEP
+783 STATV
-789 KDEKNSAIWVT
+789 KNSAIWVT
-800 AENVNLTI
+800 AEKVNLTI
-808 NGMTAGS
+808 DGTTAGS
-815 GMKMGDT
+815 GMTMGDT
-822 HNTEWKTKVWGF
+822 HDTNWEAKVWGF

-844 TVTINGGSYTGSTC
+844 TVTVNGGSYTGSTC
-858 ASDNY
+858 ASDSY

-890 VKASGCGEVIVSG
+890 VKASSCGEVVVSG

-1337 DVLTDSYYANA
+1337 DVLADSYYANA
-1348 VAWAVENGVTNGIGD
+1348 VDWAVENGVTNGIGD

-1377 VTFLYRA
+1377 VTFLFRA

>member
-1 MKHITSKLL
+1 MKHKLL
-10 SLLLTLAMLLSMI
+10 SILLCLAMALSLL
-23 PAAYAAG
+23 PTAALA
-30 TEGTTEGNTST
+30 EGTTGAGPI
-41 EKVVAKDG
+41 KVGGK
-49 ETTATT
+49 TY
-55 ETLNGSTTVTSSNA
+55 SSFSDAVNA
-69 ATAVDK
+69 AAPDENGVITYEISGKVDVTDT
-75 GTEANPYTL
+75 GWVQVANAGLADL
-84 SELGAMTRDAYIAA
+84 SKVAFVGINDDAEICITGGLAILADQKYDIDVSFT
-98 QNALDGTM
+98 NLKLSKPNPTYG
-106 YVTVGD
+106 GD
-112 YSYTDKGTL
+112 YGHSTNYFTCWL
-121 GNGVR
+121 R
-126 NDTLYQTED
+126 NT
-135 RSVLNGYNSN
+135 
-145 GYLGEKNDGANGKN
+145 GA
-159 IVFVGGT
+159 
-166 ITSGATGYT
+166 A
-175 SIDNIGTSLLLA
+175 
-187 VPAYTNVTFEG
+187 E
-198 ITFNNVMSFD
+198 
-208 YQLYTSPWSQ
+208 
-218 LGELKFDGC
+218 
-227 TFNGIIVGAIAAQTL
+227 
-242 TFNGCTFTDYTNS
+242 
-255 TSANNSNP
+255 
-263 TWIRPAYGNWTKD
+263 
-276 DNKGQGS
+276 
-283 DFKSLTTIN
+283 
-292 FTGNTVTSTRPV
+292 NTVTYTNCVFPNGVCNNQYGKTVFDRCQFTNDTSGKFNLWNYGGNTEVKGSTFTGTRGIKTYNEGDLDVAPTV
-304 KFERIA
+304 TVTDTSFDGLTEKAAIVA
-310 QWEMPTT
+310 SKPTNITLTT
-317 VTATGNSFDIS
+317 VTATDCTKGLLQKDIEGS
-328 AQTDDTAEGKTK
+328 KGEQKVTIEANGTGISGDFNITAQKDAEAAKNEFNITAGTFPGGI
-340 NVGLY
+340 NNDYLAP
-345 FGANAKFD
+345 GANFD
-353 LVAENNK
+353 ATTGE
-360 KAEGSSTAALYTA
+360 
-373 VYSAPDGTSHAGLP
+373 
-387 AGSTVKDSSGNDT
+387 VKMSY
-400 TLTDALEW
+400 
-408 KGTKD
+408 
-413 DVLTLK
+413 V
-419 TECEAKIGDA
+419 AKIGDTE
-429 YYATLADAFAA
+429 YPTLADAFAA
-440 ANKTGDTVIELLD
+440 TDKTGDTVIELLD

-460 NWTPVSVDGNH
+460 SWTPVSVDGYH

-553 DARVGGLIG
+553 GARVGGLIG

-641 ANVGQITVDA
+641 ANVGQVTVDA
-651 ATSASKNIL
+651 ATSASQNTL

-668 KPEGNIFGRD
+668 KPEGNIFGRKEVGK
-678 AVNDTGLVIVDNKVV
+678 AGLVIIDNKVV
-693 AAGTAYGDIVNK
+693 AAGTDYGDGDIVNK

-719 MKPNANTVA
+719 VKPNEDAVA
-728 MIGATVYSSLPDAI
+728 MIGAREYSTLPDAI
-742 NKANTGDTVKLLK
+742 TAAKDGDTIKLLK

-783 SNRSEP
+783 STATV
-789 KDEKNSAIWVT
+789 KNSAIWVT
-800 AENVNLTI
+800 AEKVNLTI
-808 NGMTAGS
+808 DGTTAGS
-815 GMKMGDT
+815 GMTMGDT
-822 HNTEWKTKVWGF
+822 HDTNWEAKVWGF

-844 TVTINGGSYTGSTC
+844 TVTVNGGSYTGSTC
-858 ASDNY
+858 ASDSY

-890 VKASGCGEVIVSG
+890 VKASSCGEVVVSG

-934 YGGCVQVGSN
+934 YGGCVQVGRN

-1086 LTSGVYLTDPS
+1086 LTSGVYLTNPS

-1120 PSSGGGSSSSSR
+1120 PYSGGSSS
-1132 RYDVSAPSVKHGDVT
+1132 YDPTYSVSTPSKTKNGSVT

-1158 VTITVKPDSGYEL
+1158 VTVTVKPDSGYVLE
-1171 DTLTVKDASGSKI
+1171 TLTVTDKNGNELTL
-1184 KVKDKGDGKFTF
+1184 KDKGNGKYTF
-1196 TMPASKVTVSAEF
+1196 TMPAGKVEVNATFVKEVETSPFSDVS
-1209 AEIETLDFA
+1209 TS
-1218 DVPTD
+1218 

-1233 AKKGITGGI
+1233 QEKGITGGI

-1269 EPKTMSSFADVSMD
+1269 EPKAMSSFSDVSAD
-1283 AYYAKAVAWA
+1283 SYYAKAVAWA

-1377 VTFLYRA
+1377 VTFLFRA

>member
-1 MKHITSKLL
+1 MKHKLL
-10 SLLLTLAMLLSMI
+10 SILLCLAMALSLL
-23 PAAYAAG
+23 PTAALADEATGAGPIKVGGKTYSSFSDAVNAAAPDENGVITYEISGKVDVTDTGWVQVAKAGLTDLSKVAFVGINDDAEICITGGLAILADQKYDIDVSFTNLKLSKPNPTYGGDYGHSTNYFTCWLRNTGAAENTVTYTNCTFPNGVCNNQYGKTVFDRCQFTNATSGKFNLWNYGGNTEVKGSTFIG
-30 TEGTTEGNTST
+30 TRGIKMYNEGTLPNPPSIEIKNT
-41 EKVVAKDG
+41 
-49 ETTATT
+49 
-55 ETLNGSTTVTSSNA
+55 
-69 ATAVDK
+69 
-75 GTEANPYTL
+75 
-84 SELGAMTRDAYIAA
+84 
-98 QNALDGTM
+98 
-106 YVTVGD
+106 
-112 YSYTDKGTL
+112 
-121 GNGVR
+121 
-126 NDTLYQTED
+126 
-135 RSVLNGYNSN
+135 
-145 GYLGEKNDGANGKN
+145 
-159 IVFVGGT
+159 
-166 ITSGATGYT
+166 
-175 SIDNIGTSLLLA
+175 
-187 VPAYTNVTFEG
+187 
-198 ITFNNVMSFD
+198 
-208 YQLYTSPWSQ
+208 
-218 LGELKFDGC
+218 
-227 TFNGIIVGAIAAQTL
+227 
-242 TFNGCTFTDYTNS
+242 
-255 TSANNSNP
+255 
-263 TWIRPAYGNWTKD
+263 
-276 DNKGQGS
+276 
-283 DFKSLTTIN
+283 N
-292 FTGNTVTSTRPV
+292 FTGMTEKAAIVVSKAANVTLNTVGATDCTMGLLQKDIEGSTDEQKV
-304 KFERIA
+304 TIEANGTGISGDFNITA
-310 QWEMPTT
+310 QKDAEAAKNEFNI
-317 VTATGNSFDIS
+317 TAGTFAGEINNDYL
-328 AQTDDTAEGKTK
+328 AP
-340 NVGLY
+340 
-345 FGANAKFD
+345 GANFD
-353 LVAENNK
+353 ATTGE
-360 KAEGSSTAALYTA
+360 
-373 VYSAPDGTSHAGLP
+373 
-387 AGSTVKDSSGNDT
+387 VKMSY
-400 TLTDALEW
+400 
-408 KGTKD
+408 
-413 DVLTLK
+413 V
-419 TECEAKIGDA
+419 AKIGDTE
-429 YYATLADAFAA
+429 YPTLADAFAA

-460 NWTPVSVDGNH
+460 NWTPVGVDGYH

-505 KDLTIADADIN
+505 KDLTIAGADIN

-532 SMTRIE
+532 SMPRIE

-641 ANVGQITVDA
+641 ANVGQVTVDA
-651 ATSASKNIL
+651 ATSASQNTL
-660 TQENASTQ
+660 TQENADPQ
-668 KPEGNIFGRD
+668 EPEDSIFGRKEVGK
-678 AVNDTGLVIVDNKVV
+678 AGLVIIDNKVV

-719 MKPNANTVA
+719 VKPNEDTVA
-728 MIGATVYSSLPDAI
+728 MIGSKEYTTLPDAI
-742 NKANTGDTVKLLK
+742 TAADENATVTLLK
-755 DVTVTKP
+755 DVTVIKP

-783 SNRSEP
+783 SDRSES

-800 AENVNLTI
+800 AKNVNLTI

-858 ASDNY
+858 ASDSY

-1363 GLFGPDNSC
+1363 GLFGPNNSC

-1377 VTFLYRA
+1377 VTFLFRA

>member
-1 MKHITSKLL
+1 
-10 SLLLTLAMLLSMI
+10 
-23 PAAYAAG
+23 
-30 TEGTTEGNTST
+30 
-41 EKVVAKDG
+41 
-49 ETTATT
+49 
-55 ETLNGSTTVTSSNA
+55 
-69 ATAVDK
+69 
-75 GTEANPYTL
+75 
-84 SELGAMTRDAYIAA
+84 
-98 QNALDGTM
+98 
-106 YVTVGD
+106 
-112 YSYTDKGTL
+112 
-121 GNGVR
+121 
-126 NDTLYQTED
+126 
-135 RSVLNGYNSN
+135 
-145 GYLGEKNDGANGKN
+145 
-159 IVFVGGT
+159 
-166 ITSGATGYT
+166 
-175 SIDNIGTSLLLA
+175 
-187 VPAYTNVTFEG
+187 
-198 ITFNNVMSFD
+198 
-208 YQLYTSPWSQ
+208 
-218 LGELKFDGC
+218 
-227 TFNGIIVGAIAAQTL
+227 
-242 TFNGCTFTDYTNS
+242 
-255 TSANNSNP
+255 
-263 TWIRPAYGNWTKD
+263 
-276 DNKGQGS
+276 
-283 DFKSLTTIN
+283 
-292 FTGNTVTSTRPV
+292 
-304 KFERIA
+304 
-310 QWEMPTT
+310 
-317 VTATGNSFDIS
+317 
-328 AQTDDTAEGKTK
+328 
-340 NVGLY
+340 
-345 FGANAKFD
+345 
-353 LVAENNK
+353 
-360 KAEGSSTAALYTA
+360 
-373 VYSAPDGTSHAGLP
+373 
-387 AGSTVKDSSGNDT
+387 
-400 TLTDALEW
+400 
-408 KGTKD
+408 
-413 DVLTLK
+413 
-419 TECEAKIGDA
+419 
-429 YYATLADAFAA
+429 
-440 ANKTGDTVIELLD
+440 
-453 DINMTGK
+453 
-460 NWTPVSVDGNH
+460 
-471 GQGVITLNGNGKT
+471 
-484 ITGLSAPLFAG
+484 
-495 GFAGKSGIVI
+495 
-505 KDLTIADADIN
+505 
-516 DTTNDQGIGAF
+516 
-527 INCVD
+527 
-532 SMTRIE
+532 
-538 LDNCHLK
+538 
-545 NSKIVSTG
+545 
-553 DARVGGLIG
+553 
-562 WTSGYNKPNDGPV
+562 
-575 DTKVTLTNCS
+575 
-585 VENVTIEAKGSVG
+585 
-598 GLIGHAGANPAT
+598 
-610 YHTITGCT
+610 
-618 VKDSTLKCT
+618 
-627 ETGKSWRVGDLVGT
+627 
-641 ANVGQITVDA
+641 
-651 ATSASKNIL
+651 
-660 TQENASTQ
+660 
-668 KPEGNIFGRD
+668 
-678 AVNDTGLVIVDNKVV
+678 
-693 AAGTAYGDIVNK
+693 
-705 NANEVLVEVSKGHW
+705 
-719 MKPNANTVA
+719 
-728 MIGATVYSSLPDAI
+728 MIGAKEYPTLTAAI
-742 NKANTGDTVKLLK
+742 NEANTGDTVKLVNN
-755 DVTVTKP
+755 VTVTKP

-783 SNRSEP
+783 STATV
-789 KDEKNSAIWVT
+789 KNSAIWVT
-800 AENVNLTI
+800 AEKVNLTI
-808 NGMTAGS
+808 DGTTAGS
-815 GMKMGDT
+815 GMTMGDT
-822 HNTEWKTKVWGF
+822 HDTNWEAKVWGF

-844 TVTINGGSYTGSTC
+844 TVTVNGGSYTGSTC
-858 ASDNY
+858 ASDSY

-890 VKASGCGEVIVSG
+890 VKASSCGEVVVSG

-1337 DVLTDSYYANA
+1337 DVLADSYYANA
-1348 VAWAVENGVTNGIGD
+1348 VDWAVENGVTNGIGD
-1363 GLFGPDNSC
+1363 GLFGPDIAAPAHKSSLSFTEPIRGSKANRQSNKKLPL
-1372 TRAQI
+1372 RSSSAGA
-1377 VTFLYRA
+1377 FYSAR
-1384 YQGK
+1384 QGIGVEHCCNANT

>member
-1 MKHITSKLL
+1 MKHKLL
-10 SLLLTLAMLLSMI
+10 SILLCLAMALSLL
-23 PAAYAAG
+23 PTAALADEATGAG
-30 TEGTTEGNTST
+30 PI
-41 EKVVAKDG
+41 KVGGKTYSSFSDAVNEATPDENGDITYEISGKVDVTDTGWVQVAKAG
-49 ETTATT
+49 LT
-55 ETLNGSTTVTSSNA
+55 
-69 ATAVDK
+69 
-75 GTEANPYTL
+75 TL
-84 SELGAMTRDAYIAA
+84 SK
-98 QNALDGTM
+98 
-106 YVTVGD
+106 VKFVG
-112 YSYTDKGTL
+112 K
-121 GNGVR
+121 
-126 NDTLYQTED
+126 TED
-135 RSVLNGYNSN
+135 AEICITQGVAILADQSYDIDVSFEALKLTKLNPQWAGDFGHSTNYFTCWLRN
-145 GYLGEKNDGANGKN
+145 
-159 IVFVGGT
+159 
-166 ITSGATGYT
+166 TGR
-175 SIDNIGTSLLLA
+175 A
-187 VPAYTNVTFEG
+187 E
-198 ITFNNVMSFD
+198 
-208 YQLYTSPWSQ
+208 
-218 LGELKFDGC
+218 
-227 TFNGIIVGAIAAQTL
+227 
-242 TFNGCTFTDYTNS
+242 
-255 TSANNSNP
+255 
-263 TWIRPAYGNWTKD
+263 
-276 DNKGQGS
+276 
-283 DFKSLTTIN
+283 
-292 FTGNTVTSTRPV
+292 NTVTYTNCTFPNGVCNNQYGKTVFNNCQFTNSANYNLWNYGGNTEV
-304 KFERIA
+304 KNSAFSGVRGIKTYNEGTLA
-310 QWEMPTT
+310 VAPTVKIEQT
-317 VTATGNSFDIS
+317 TFSGLTEKAAIVASKATDITLTNVTATGCIKGLLQKDIEDS
-328 AQTDDTAEGKTK
+328 TDEQKVTIEANGTGISGDFNITAEMDAEAAK
-340 NVGLY
+340 NEFNITAGTFPGGINNDYLAP
-345 FGANAKFD
+345 GANFD
-353 LVAENNK
+353 ATTGE
-360 KAEGSSTAALYTA
+360 
-373 VYSAPDGTSHAGLP
+373 
-387 AGSTVKDSSGNDT
+387 VKMSY
-400 TLTDALEW
+400 
-408 KGTKD
+408 
-413 DVLTLK
+413 V
-419 TECEAKIGDA
+419 AKIGDTE
-429 YYATLADAFAA
+429 YPTLTAAFAA

-460 NWTPVSVDGNH
+460 NWTPVGVDGYH

-505 KDLTIADADIN
+505 KDLTIAGADIN
-516 DTTNDQGIGAF
+516 DITNDQGIGAF

-553 DARVGGLIG
+553 GARVGGLIG

-641 ANVGQITVDA
+641 ANVGQVTVDA
-651 ATSASKNIL
+651 ATSASQNIL
-660 TQENASTQ
+660 MQENAGTQ
-668 KPEGNIFGRD
+668 KPEDSIFGRKEVGK
-678 AVNDTGLVIVDNKVV
+678 AGLVIIDNKVV

-719 MKPNANTVA
+719 VKPNEDTVA
-728 MIGATVYSSLPDAI
+728 MIGSKEYTTLPDAI
-742 NKANTGDTVKLLK
+742 TAADENATVTLLK
-755 DVTVTKP
+755 DVTVIKP

-783 SNRSEP
+783 SDRSES

-800 AENVNLTI
+800 AKNVNLTI

-858 ASDNY
+858 ASDSY

-1081 LAKSG
+1081 LAKSD

-1147 VSPKSASKGDT
+1147 VSPKNASKGDT

-1269 EPKTMSSFADVSMD
+1269 EPKAMSSFADVSTD

-1307 SPDATCTRAQSVTF
+1307 SPDATCTREQAVAF
-1321 LFRAI
+1321 LYRAS
-1326 GKLVDSKAEFS
+1326 GSPAVSGGSAFS
-1337 DVLTDSYYANA
+1337 DVAANAYYADA
-1348 VAWAVENGVTNGIGD
+1348 VAWAEKNGVTGGIGG
-1363 GLFGPDNSC
+1363 GLFGSGNTC

>member
-1 MKHITSKLL
+1 MKHKLL
-10 SLLLTLAMLLSMI
+10 SILLCLAMALSLL
-23 PAAYAAG
+23 PTAALADEATGAG
-30 TEGTTEGNTST
+30 PI
-41 EKVVAKDG
+41 KVG
-49 ETTATT
+49 ET
-55 ETLNGSTTVTSSNA
+55 SYSSFSDAVNA
-69 ATAVDK
+69 AAPD
-75 GTEANPYTL
+75 E
-84 SELGAMTRDAYIAA
+84 
-98 QNALDGTM
+98 
-106 YVTVGD
+106 
-112 YSYTDKGTL
+112 
-121 GNGVR
+121 
-126 NDTLYQTED
+126 
-135 RSVLNGYNSN
+135 
-145 GYLGEKNDGANGKN
+145 
-159 IVFVGGT
+159 
-166 ITSGATGYT
+166 
-175 SIDNIGTSLLLA
+175 
-187 VPAYTNVTFEG
+187 
-198 ITFNNVMSFD
+198 
-208 YQLYTSPWSQ
+208 
-218 LGELKFDGC
+218 
-227 TFNGIIVGAIAAQTL
+227 NGIITYEISGKVDVTDTGWVQVAKAGLIDLSKVAFVGINDDAEICITGGLAILADQKYDIDVS
-242 TFNGCTFTDYTNS
+242 FTNLKLS
-255 TSANNSNP
+255 KPNP
-263 TWIRPAYGNWTKD
+263 TYGGDYGHSTNY
-276 DNKGQGS
+276 
-283 DFKSLTTIN
+283 
-292 FTGNTVTSTRPV
+292 FTCWLRNTGAAENTVTYTNCTFPNGVCNNQYGKTVFDRCQFTNDTSGKFNLWNYGGNTEVKGSTFIGTRGIKTYNEGDLDVAPTV
-304 KFERIA
+304 TVTDTSFDGLTEKAAIVA
-310 QWEMPTT
+310 SKPTNITLTT
-317 VTATGNSFDIS
+317 VTATDCTKGLLQKDIEGS
-328 AQTDDTAEGKTK
+328 TDEQKVTIEANGTGISGGFNITRNKDAEAAKNEFNITAGTFPGGI
-340 NVGLY
+340 NNDYLAP
-345 FGANAKFD
+345 GANFD
-353 LVAENNK
+353 ATTGE
-360 KAEGSSTAALYTA
+360 
-373 VYSAPDGTSHAGLP
+373 
-387 AGSTVKDSSGNDT
+387 VKMSY
-400 TLTDALEW
+400 
-408 KGTKD
+408 
-413 DVLTLK
+413 V
-419 TECEAKIGDA
+419 AKIGDTE
-429 YYATLADAFAA
+429 YPTLADAFAA

-460 NWTPVSVDGNH
+460 SWTPVSVDGYN

-553 DARVGGLIG
+553 GARVGGLIG

-641 ANVGQITVDA
+641 ANVGQVTVDA
-651 ATSASKNIL
+651 ATSASQNTL

-668 KPEGNIFGRD
+668 KPEGNIFGRKEVGK
-678 AVNDTGLVIVDNKVV
+678 AGLVIIDNKVV
-693 AAGTAYGDIVNK
+693 AAGTDYGDGDIVNK

-719 MKPNANTVA
+719 VKPNEDAVA
-728 MIGATVYSSLPDAI
+728 MIGAREYSTLPDAI
-742 NKANTGDTVKLLK
+742 TAAKDGDTIKLLK
-755 DVTVTKP
+755 DVTVTNP

-783 SNRSEP
+783 SDRSES
-789 KDEKNSAIWVT
+789 KDVRNSAIWVT

-822 HNTEWKTKVWGF
+822 HDTDWKTKVWGF

-839 GSAGS
+839 SSAGS

-858 ASDNY
+858 ASDDN

-868 FTVGSESKLVLNN
+868 FTVGSESKLILNN

-955 DIRTGDGTYLNCAVA
+955 DIRTGAGTHLNCAVA

-982 TYTAPYAAYVYNS
+982 IYTAPYAAYVYSS

-1014 TTDTTAV
+1014 TTGKTAT

-1086 LTSGVYLTDPS
+1086 LTSGVYLTNPS

-1120 PSSGGGSSSSSR
+1120 PYSGGSSS
-1132 RYDVSAPSVKHGDVT
+1132 YDPTYSVSTPSKTEHGTVT

-1158 VTITVKPDSGYEL
+1158 VTVTVKPDSGYVLE
-1171 DTLTVKDASGSKI
+1171 TLTVTDKNGNELTL
-1184 KVKDKGDGKFTF
+1184 KDKGNGKYTF
-1196 TMPASKVTVSAEF
+1196 TMPAGKVEVKATFMEDNSMLNF
-1209 AEIETLDFA
+1209 FY
-1218 DVPTD
+1218 DVPNN
-1223 AYYYEAVKWA
+1223 AYFYEAVKWA
-1233 AKKGITGGI
+1233 VENGITTGV
-1242 GNGLFGPNQPC
+1242 GNDLFAPEQPC

-1269 EPKTMSSFADVSMD
+1269 EPKSMSSFSDVSAD
-1283 AYYAKAVAWA
+1283 SYYAKAVAWA

>member
-1 MKHITSKLL
+1 MKHKLL
-10 SLLLTLAMLLSMI
+10 SILLCLAMALSLL
-23 PAAYAAG
+23 PTAALAEEATGAG
-30 TEGTTEGNTST
+30 PI
-41 EKVVAKDG
+41 KVG
-49 ETTATT
+49 ET
-55 ETLNGSTTVTSSNA
+55 SYSSFSDAVNA
-69 ATAVDK
+69 AEPDGSGVITYEISGKVD
-75 GTEANPYTL
+75 
-84 SELGAMTRDAYIAA
+84 
-98 QNALDGTM
+98 
-106 YVTVGD
+106 
-112 YSYTDKGTL
+112 
-121 GNGVR
+121 
-126 NDTLYQTED
+126 
-135 RSVLNGYNSN
+135 
-145 GYLGEKNDGANGKN
+145 
-159 IVFVGGT
+159 
-166 ITSGATGYT
+166 
-175 SIDNIGTSLLLA
+175 
-187 VPAYTNVTFEG
+187 
-198 ITFNNVMSFD
+198 
-208 YQLYTSPWSQ
+208 
-218 LGELKFDGC
+218 
-227 TFNGIIVGAIAAQTL
+227 
-242 TFNGCTFTDYTNS
+242 
-255 TSANNSNP
+255 
-263 TWIRPAYGNWTKD
+263 
-276 DNKGQGS
+276 
-283 DFKSLTTIN
+283 
-292 FTGNTVTSTRPV
+292 
-304 KFERIA
+304 
-310 QWEMPTT
+310 
-317 VTATGNSFDIS
+317 VTATGWVQVAKAGLTGPTKVKFVGKTGDAEICITGGLAILADQKYDIDVSFTNLKLSKPNPTYGGDYGHSTNYFTCWLRNTGAAENTVTYTNCTFPNGVCNNQYGKTVFNNCQFTNSANYNLWNYGGNTEVKNSAFTGVRGIKTYNEGTLAVAPTVKIEQTTFSGLTEKAAIVASKATDITLTNVTATGCIKGLLQKDIEGS
-328 AQTDDTAEGKTK
+328 TDEQKVTIEANGTGISGDFNITAEMDAEAAK
-340 NVGLY
+340 NEFNITAGTFPGGINNDYLAP
-345 FGANAKFD
+345 GANFD
-353 LVAENNK
+353 ATTGE
-360 KAEGSSTAALYTA
+360 
-373 VYSAPDGTSHAGLP
+373 
-387 AGSTVKDSSGNDT
+387 VKMSY
-400 TLTDALEW
+400 
-408 KGTKD
+408 
-413 DVLTLK
+413 V
-419 TECEAKIGDA
+419 AKIGDTE
-429 YYATLADAFAA
+429 YPTLADAFAA

-460 NWTPVSVDGNH
+460 NWTPVGVDGYH

-505 KDLTIADADIN
+505 KDLTIAGADIN
-516 DTTNDQGIGAF
+516 DTTNNQGIGAF

-553 DARVGGLIG
+553 GARVGGLIG
-562 WTSGYNKPNDGPV
+562 WTSGYNNQNDGPV

-641 ANVGQITVDA
+641 ANVGQVTVDA
-651 ATSASKNIL
+651 ATSASQNIL
-660 TQENASTQ
+660 MQENAGTQ
-668 KPEGNIFGRD
+668 KPEDSIFGRKEVGTD
-678 AVNDTGLVIVDNKVV
+678 GLVIIDNKVV
-693 AAGTAYGDIVNK
+693 AAGTAYDDIVNK

-719 MKPNANTVA
+719 VKPNENTVA
-728 MIGATVYSSLPDAI
+728 MIGAKEYTTLPDAI
-742 NKANTGDTVKLLK
+742 TAAKDGDTIKLLK

-783 SNRSEP
+783 STATV
-789 KDEKNSAIWVT
+789 KNSAIWVT
-800 AENVNLTI
+800 AEKVNLTI
-808 NGMTAGS
+808 DGTTAGS
-815 GMKMGDT
+815 GMTMGDT
-822 HNTEWKTKVWGF
+822 HDTNWEAKVWGF

-844 TVTINGGSYTGSTC
+844 TVTVNGGSYTGSTC
-858 ASDNY
+858 ASDSY

-890 VKASGCGEVIVSG
+890 VKASSCGEVVVSG

-934 YGGCVQVGSN
+934 YGGCVQVGRN

-982 TYTAPYAAYVYNS
+982 IYTAPYAAYVYSS

-1086 LTSGVYLTDPS
+1086 LTSGVYLTNPS

-1120 PSSGGGSSSSSR
+1120 PYSGGGSSSSSR

-1147 VSPKSASKGDT
+1147 VSPKNASKGDT

-1184 KVKDKGDGKFTF
+1184 TVKDKGNGKFTF

-1218 DVPTD
+1218 DVSTD

-1269 EPKTMSSFADVSMD
+1269 VVNYAMNMTDVAED
-1283 AYYAKAVAWA
+1283 AYYAEAVRWA
-1293 VENGITTGTGDGKF
+1293 LSEGITTGTGDGKF
-1307 SPDATCTRAQSVTF
+1307 SPDTTCTRAQSVTF

-1363 GLFGPDNSC
+1363 GLFGPNNSC

-1377 VTFLYRA
+1377 VTFLFRA

>member
-1 MKHITSKLL
+1 MAL
-10 SLLLTLAMLLSMI
+10 SLLPTAALA
-23 PAAYAAG
+23 
-30 TEGTTEGNTST
+30 E
-41 EKVVAKDG
+41 G
-49 ETTATT
+49 ETGAGPIKVG
-55 ETLNGSTTVTSSNA
+55 ETSYSSFSDSVNA
-69 ATAVDK
+69 AEPDGSGVITYEISGKVD
-75 GTEANPYTL
+75 
-84 SELGAMTRDAYIAA
+84 
-98 QNALDGTM
+98 
-106 YVTVGD
+106 
-112 YSYTDKGTL
+112 
-121 GNGVR
+121 
-126 NDTLYQTED
+126 
-135 RSVLNGYNSN
+135 
-145 GYLGEKNDGANGKN
+145 
-159 IVFVGGT
+159 
-166 ITSGATGYT
+166 
-175 SIDNIGTSLLLA
+175 
-187 VPAYTNVTFEG
+187 
-198 ITFNNVMSFD
+198 
-208 YQLYTSPWSQ
+208 
-218 LGELKFDGC
+218 
-227 TFNGIIVGAIAAQTL
+227 
-242 TFNGCTFTDYTNS
+242 
-255 TSANNSNP
+255 
-263 TWIRPAYGNWTKD
+263 
-276 DNKGQGS
+276 
-283 DFKSLTTIN
+283 
-292 FTGNTVTSTRPV
+292 
-304 KFERIA
+304 
-310 QWEMPTT
+310 
-317 VTATGNSFDIS
+317 VTATGWVQVAKAGLTGPTKVEFV
-328 AQTDDTAEGKTK
+328 GKTGDAEICITGGLAILADQKYDIDVSFTNLKLSKPNPTYGGDYGHSTNYFTCWLRNTGAAENTVTYTNCTFPNGVCNNQYGKTVFNNCKFTNNTAGLSNLWNYGGETKVEECTFTGTRGIKMYNEGTLQNPPSIEIK
-340 NVGLY
+340 NTNFTGMTEKAAIVVSKAANVTLNTVGATDCTMGLLQKDIEGSTDEQKVTIEANGTGISGDFNITAQKDAEAAKNEFNITAGTFAGEINNDY
-345 FGANAKFD
+345 LAPGANFD
-353 LVAENNK
+353 ATTGE
-360 KAEGSSTAALYTA
+360 
-373 VYSAPDGTSHAGLP
+373 
-387 AGSTVKDSSGNDT
+387 VKMSY
-400 TLTDALEW
+400 
-408 KGTKD
+408 
-413 DVLTLK
+413 V
-419 TECEAKIGDA
+419 AKIGDTE
-429 YYATLADAFAA
+429 YPTLADAFAA

-460 NWTPVSVDGNH
+460 NWTPVGVDGYH

-505 KDLTIADADIN
+505 KDLTIAGADIN
-516 DTTNDQGIGAF
+516 DTTNNQGIGAF

-610 YHTITGCT
+610 YHDITDCTVSGCT
-618 VKDSTLKCT
+618 LTSTKDS
-627 ETGKSWRVGDLVGT
+627 GNYVGTLVGT

-651 ATSASKNIL
+651 ASSASGNTLKQNSSASEEASDKIL
-660 TQENASTQ
+660 
-668 KPEGNIFGRD
+668 GRD

-719 MKPNANTVA
+719 VKPNEDTVA
-728 MIGATVYSSLPDAI
+728 MIGSKEYTTLPDAI
-742 NKANTGDTVKLLK
+742 TAADENATVTLLK
-755 DVTVTKP
+755 DVTVIKP

-783 SNRSEP
+783 STATV
-789 KDEKNSAIWVT
+789 KNSAIWVT
-800 AENVNLTI
+800 AEKVNLTI
-808 NGMTAGS
+808 DGTTAGS
-815 GMKMGDT
+815 GMTMGDT
-822 HNTEWKTKVWGF
+822 HDTNWEAKVWGF

-844 TVTINGGSYTGSTC
+844 TVTVNGGSYTGSTC
-858 ASDNY
+858 ASDSY

-890 VKASGCGEVIVSG
+890 VKASSCGEVVVSG

-934 YGGCVQVGSN
+934 YGGCVQVGRN

-982 TYTAPYAAYVYNS
+982 IYTAPYAAYVYSS

-1337 DVLTDSYYANA
+1337 DVLADSYYANA
-1348 VAWAVENGVTNGIGD
+1348 VDWAVENGVTNGIGD

>member
-1 MKHITSKLL
+1 MAL
-10 SLLLTLAMLLSMI
+10 SLLPTAALAEE
-23 PAAYAAG
+23 ATGAG
-30 TEGTTEGNTST
+30 PI
-41 EKVVAKDG
+41 KVG
-49 ETTATT
+49 ET
-55 ETLNGSTTVTSSNA
+55 SYSSFSDAVNA
-69 ATAVDK
+69 AEPDGSGVITYEISGKVD
-75 GTEANPYTL
+75 
-84 SELGAMTRDAYIAA
+84 
-98 QNALDGTM
+98 
-106 YVTVGD
+106 
-112 YSYTDKGTL
+112 
-121 GNGVR
+121 
-126 NDTLYQTED
+126 
-135 RSVLNGYNSN
+135 
-145 GYLGEKNDGANGKN
+145 
-159 IVFVGGT
+159 
-166 ITSGATGYT
+166 
-175 SIDNIGTSLLLA
+175 
-187 VPAYTNVTFEG
+187 
-198 ITFNNVMSFD
+198 
-208 YQLYTSPWSQ
+208 
-218 LGELKFDGC
+218 
-227 TFNGIIVGAIAAQTL
+227 
-242 TFNGCTFTDYTNS
+242 
-255 TSANNSNP
+255 
-263 TWIRPAYGNWTKD
+263 
-276 DNKGQGS
+276 
-283 DFKSLTTIN
+283 
-292 FTGNTVTSTRPV
+292 
-304 KFERIA
+304 
-310 QWEMPTT
+310 
-317 VTATGNSFDIS
+317 VTATGWVQVAKAGLTGPTKVKFVGKTGDAEICITGGLAILADQKYDIDVSFTNLKLSKPNPTYGGDYGHSTNYFTCWLRNTGAAENTVTYTNCTFPNGVCNNQYGKTVFNNCQFTNSANYNLWNYGGNTEVKNSAFTGVRGIKTYNEGTLAVAPTVKIEQTTFSGLTEKAAIVASKATDITLTNVTATGCIKGLLQKDIEGS
-328 AQTDDTAEGKTK
+328 TDEQKVTIEANGTGISGDFNITAEMDAEAAK
-340 NVGLY
+340 NEFNITAGTFPGGINNDYLAP
-345 FGANAKFD
+345 GANFD
-353 LVAENNK
+353 ATTGE
-360 KAEGSSTAALYTA
+360 
-373 VYSAPDGTSHAGLP
+373 
-387 AGSTVKDSSGNDT
+387 VKMSY
-400 TLTDALEW
+400 
-408 KGTKD
+408 
-413 DVLTLK
+413 V
-419 TECEAKIGDA
+419 AKIGDTE
-429 YYATLADAFAA
+429 YPTLADAFAA

-460 NWTPVSVDGNH
+460 NWTPVGVDGYH

-505 KDLTIADADIN
+505 KDLTIAGADIN
-516 DTTNDQGIGAF
+516 DTTNNQGIGAF

-553 DARVGGLIG
+553 GARVGGLIG
-562 WTSGYNKPNDGPV
+562 WTSGYNNQNDGPV

-641 ANVGQITVDA
+641 ANVGQVTVDA
-651 ATSASKNIL
+651 ATSASQNIL
-660 TQENASTQ
+660 MQENAGTQ
-668 KPEGNIFGRD
+668 KPEDSIFGRKEVGTD
-678 AVNDTGLVIVDNKVV
+678 GLVIIDNKVV
-693 AAGTAYGDIVNK
+693 AAGTAYDDIVNK

-719 MKPNANTVA
+719 VKPNENTVA
-728 MIGATVYSSLPDAI
+728 MIGAKEYPPLPDAI
-742 NKANTGDTVKLLK
+742 TAAKDGDTIKLLK

-783 SNRSEP
+783 STATV
-789 KDEKNSAIWVT
+789 KNSAIWVT
-800 AENVNLTI
+800 AEKVNLTI
-808 NGMTAGS
+808 DGTTAGS
-815 GMKMGDT
+815 GMTMGDT
-822 HNTEWKTKVWGF
+822 HDTNWEAKVWGF

-844 TVTINGGSYTGSTC
+844 TVTVNGGSYTGSTC
-858 ASDNY
+858 ASDSY

-890 VKASGCGEVIVSG
+890 VKASSCGEVVVSG

-934 YGGCVQVGSN
+934 YGGCVQVGRN

-982 TYTAPYAAYVYNS
+982 IYTAPYAAYVYSS

-1086 LTSGVYLTDPS
+1086 LTSGVYLTNPS

-1120 PSSGGGSSSSSR
+1120 PYSGGGSSSSSR

-1147 VSPKSASKGDT
+1147 VSPKNASKGDT

-1184 KVKDKGDGKFTF
+1184 KVKDKGNGKFTF

-1218 DVPTD
+1218 DVSTD

-1269 EPKTMSSFADVSMD
+1269 EPKSMSSFSDVSAD
-1283 AYYAKAVAWA
+1283 SYYAKAVAWA

-1321 LFRAI
+1321 LYRALGTAPTTAI
-1326 GKLVDSKAEFS
+1326 GFT
-1337 DVLTDSYYANA
+1337 DVAANAFYTDA
-1348 VAWAVENGVTNGIGD
+1348 VAWAVENGVTNGTTD
-1363 GLFGPDNSC
+1363 STFSPDNGC

-1377 VTFLYRA
+1377 VTFLFRA

>member
-1 MKHITSKLL
+1 MAL
-10 SLLLTLAMLLSMI
+10 SLLPTAALA
-23 PAAYAAG
+23 
-30 TEGTTEGNTST
+30 E
-41 EKVVAKDG
+41 
-49 ETTATT
+49 
-55 ETLNGSTTVTSSNA
+55 
-69 ATAVDK
+69 
-75 GTEANPYTL
+75 
-84 SELGAMTRDAYIAA
+84 
-98 QNALDGTM
+98 
-106 YVTVGD
+106 
-112 YSYTDKGTL
+112 
-121 GNGVR
+121 
-126 NDTLYQTED
+126 
-135 RSVLNGYNSN
+135 
-145 GYLGEKNDGANGKN
+145 
-159 IVFVGGT
+159 
-166 ITSGATGYT
+166 GATGAGPIKVGGETYSSFSDAVNAAAPDENGVIT
-175 SIDNIGTSLLLA
+175 YEISGKVDVTDTGWVQVAKAGLIDLSKVAFVGINDDAEICITGGLA
-187 VPAYTNVTFEG
+187 ILADQKYDIDVSFTN
-198 ITFNNVMSFD
+198 
-208 YQLYTSPWSQ
+208 
-218 LGELKFDGC
+218 LK
-227 TFNGIIVGAIAAQTL
+227 L
-242 TFNGCTFTDYTNS
+242 S
-255 TSANNSNP
+255 KPNP
-263 TWIRPAYGNWTKD
+263 TYGGDYGHSTNY
-276 DNKGQGS
+276 
-283 DFKSLTTIN
+283 
-292 FTGNTVTSTRPV
+292 FTCWLRNTGAAENTVTYTNCTFPNGVCNNQYGKTVFDRCQFTNDTSGKFNLWNYGGNTEVKGSTFIGTRGIKTYNEGDLDVAPTV
-304 KFERIA
+304 TVTDTSFDGLTEKAAIVA
-310 QWEMPTT
+310 SKPTNITLTT
-317 VTATGNSFDIS
+317 VTATDCTKGLLQKDIEGS
-328 AQTDDTAEGKTK
+328 TDEQKVTIEANGTGISGGFNITRNKDAEAAKNEFNITAGTFPGGI
-340 NVGLY
+340 NNDYLAP
-345 FGANAKFD
+345 GANFD
-353 LVAENNK
+353 ATTGE
-360 KAEGSSTAALYTA
+360 
-373 VYSAPDGTSHAGLP
+373 
-387 AGSTVKDSSGNDT
+387 VKMSY
-400 TLTDALEW
+400 
-408 KGTKD
+408 
-413 DVLTLK
+413 V
-419 TECEAKIGDA
+419 AKIGDTE
-429 YYATLADAFAA
+429 YPTLADAFAA

-460 NWTPVSVDGNH
+460 SWTPVSVDGYN

-553 DARVGGLIG
+553 GARVGGLIG

-641 ANVGQITVDA
+641 ANVGQVTVDA
-651 ATSASKNIL
+651 ATSASQNTL
-660 TQENASTQ
+660 TQENAYPQ
-668 KPEGNIFGRD
+668 EPEDSIFGRKEVGK
-678 AVNDTGLVIVDNKVV
+678 AGLVIIDNKVV
-693 AAGTAYGDIVNK
+693 AAGTDYGDGDIVNK

-719 MKPNANTVA
+719 VKPNEDAVA
-728 MIGATVYSSLPDAI
+728 MIGAREYSTLPDAI
-742 NKANTGDTVKLLK
+742 TAAKDGDTIKLLK
-755 DVTVTKP
+755 DVTVTNP

-783 SNRSEP
+783 SDRSES

-800 AENVNLTI
+800 AKNVNLTI

-858 ASDNY
+858 ASDDN

-868 FTVGSESKLVLNN
+868 FTVGSESKLILNN

-955 DIRTGDGTYLNCAVA
+955 DIRTGAGTHLNCAVA

-982 TYTAPYAAYVYNS
+982 IYTAPYAAYVYSS

-1014 TTDTTAV
+1014 TTGKTAT

-1337 DVLTDSYYANA
+1337 DVLADSYYANA
-1348 VAWAVENGVTNGIGD
+1348 VDWAVENGVTNGIGD

>member
-1 MKHITSKLL
+1 MKHKLL
-10 SLLLTLAMLLSMI
+10 SILLCLAMALSLL
-23 PAAYAAG
+23 PTAALAEEATGAGPIKVGETSYSSFSDAVNAAEPDESG
-30 TEGTTEGNTST
+30 VITYKISG
-41 EKVVAKDG
+41 KVDVTDIGWVQVAKAGLPD
-49 ETTATT
+49 
-55 ETLNGSTTVTSSNA
+55 
-69 ATAVDK
+69 
-75 GTEANPYTL
+75 L
-84 SELGAMTRDAYIAA
+84 SKVEFI
-98 QNALDGTM
+98 
-106 YVTVGD
+106 
-112 YSYTDKGTL
+112 
-121 GNGVR
+121 
-126 NDTLYQTED
+126 
-135 RSVLNGYNSN
+135 
-145 GYLGEKNDGANGKN
+145 
-159 IVFVGGT
+159 
-166 ITSGATGYT
+166 
-175 SIDNIGTSLLLA
+175 
-187 VPAYTNVTFEG
+187 G
-198 ITFNNVMSFD
+198 ITDDAEICITQGVAILADQSYDIDVSF
-208 YQLYTSPWSQ
+208 
-218 LGELKFDGC
+218 EALK
-227 TFNGIIVGAIAAQTL
+227 L
-242 TFNGCTFTDYTNS
+242 TKLNPQWAGDFGHSTNYFTCWLRN
-255 TSANNSNP
+255 
-263 TWIRPAYGNWTKD
+263 
-276 DNKGQGS
+276 
-283 DFKSLTTIN
+283 
-292 FTGNTVTSTRPV
+292 TGRAENTVTYTNCTFPNGVCNNQYGKTVFNNCQFTNSANYNLWNYGGNTEV
-304 KFERIA
+304 KNSAFIGVRGIKTYNEGTLA
-310 QWEMPTT
+310 VAPTVKIEQT
-317 VTATGNSFDIS
+317 TFSGLTEKAAIVASKATDITLTNVTATGCIKGLLQKDIEGS
-328 AQTDDTAEGKTK
+328 TTDEQKVTIEANGTGISGDFNITAEMDAEAAK
-340 NVGLY
+340 NEFNITAGTFPGGINNDYLAP
-345 FGANAKFD
+345 GANFD
-353 LVAENNK
+353 ATTGE
-360 KAEGSSTAALYTA
+360 
-373 VYSAPDGTSHAGLP
+373 
-387 AGSTVKDSSGNDT
+387 VKMSY
-400 TLTDALEW
+400 
-408 KGTKD
+408 
-413 DVLTLK
+413 V
-419 TECEAKIGDA
+419 AKIGDTE
-429 YYATLADAFAA
+429 YPTLADAFAA

-460 NWTPVSVDGNH
+460 NWTPVGVDGYH

-505 KDLTIADADIN
+505 KDLTIAGADIN

-553 DARVGGLIG
+553 GARVGGLIG

-641 ANVGQITVDA
+641 ANVGQVTVDA
-651 ATSASKNIL
+651 ATSASQNTL
-660 TQENASTQ
+660 TQENADPQ
-668 KPEGNIFGRD
+668 EPEDSIFGRKEVGK
-678 AVNDTGLVIVDNKVV
+678 AGLVIIDNKVV

-719 MKPNANTVA
+719 VKPNEDTVA
-728 MIGATVYSSLPDAI
+728 MIGSKEYTTLPDAI
-742 NKANTGDTVKLLK
+742 TAADENATVTLLN
-755 DVTVTKP
+755 DVTVIKP

-783 SNRSEP
+783 ST
-789 KDEKNSAIWVT
+789 DTVKNSAIWVT
-800 AENVNLTI
+800 AEKVNLTI
-808 NGMTAGS
+808 DGTTAGS
-815 GMKMGDT
+815 GMTMGDT
-822 HNTEWKTKVWGF
+822 HDTNWEAKVWGF

-844 TVTINGGSYTGSTC
+844 TVTVNGGSYTGSTC
-858 ASDNY
+858 ASDSY

-890 VKASGCGEVIVSG
+890 VKASSCGEVVVSG

-934 YGGCVQVGSN
+934 YGGCVQVGRN

-1081 LAKSG
+1081 LAKSD

-1269 EPKTMSSFADVSMD
+1269 EPKAMSSFADVSTD

-1337 DVLTDSYYANA
+1337 DVLADSYYANA
-1348 VAWAVENGVTNGIGD
+1348 VDWAVENGVTNGIGD

>member
-1 MKHITSKLL
+1 MKHKLL
-10 SLLLTLAMLLSMI
+10 SILLCLAMALSLL
-23 PAAYAAG
+23 PTAALA
-30 TEGTTEGNTST
+30 E
-41 EKVVAKDG
+41 
-49 ETTATT
+49 
-55 ETLNGSTTVTSSNA
+55 
-69 ATAVDK
+69 
-75 GTEANPYTL
+75 
-84 SELGAMTRDAYIAA
+84 
-98 QNALDGTM
+98 
-106 YVTVGD
+106 
-112 YSYTDKGTL
+112 
-121 GNGVR
+121 
-126 NDTLYQTED
+126 
-135 RSVLNGYNSN
+135 
-145 GYLGEKNDGANGKN
+145 
-159 IVFVGGT
+159 
-166 ITSGATGYT
+166 GATGAGPIKVGGKTYSSFSDAVNAAAPDENGVIT
-175 SIDNIGTSLLLA
+175 YEISGKVDVTDTGWVQVAKAGLADLSKVAFVGINDDAEICITGGLAILADQKYDIDVSFTNLKLSKPNPTYGGDYGHSTNYFTCWLRNTGA
-187 VPAYTNVTFEG
+187 AENTVTYTNCVFPNG
-198 ITFNNVMSFD
+198 VCNNQYGKTVFD
-208 YQLYTSPWSQ
+208 NCKFTNNTAGLSNLWNYG
-218 LGELKFDGC
+218 GETK
-227 TFNGIIVGAIAAQTL
+227 VEE
-242 TFNGCTFTDYTNS
+242 CTFTGTRGIKMYNEGTLQ
-255 TSANNSNP
+255 NP
-263 TWIRPAYGNWTKD
+263 PSIEIKNT
-276 DNKGQGS
+276 
-283 DFKSLTTIN
+283 N
-292 FTGNTVTSTRPV
+292 FTGMTEKAAIVVSKAANVTLNTVGATDCTMGLLQKDIEGSTDEQKV
-304 KFERIA
+304 TIEANGTGISGDFNITA
-310 QWEMPTT
+310 QKDAEAAKNEFNI
-317 VTATGNSFDIS
+317 TAGTFAGEINNDYL
-328 AQTDDTAEGKTK
+328 AP
-340 NVGLY
+340 
-345 FGANAKFD
+345 GANFD
-353 LVAENNK
+353 ATTGE
-360 KAEGSSTAALYTA
+360 
-373 VYSAPDGTSHAGLP
+373 
-387 AGSTVKDSSGNDT
+387 VKMSY
-400 TLTDALEW
+400 
-408 KGTKD
+408 
-413 DVLTLK
+413 V
-419 TECEAKIGDA
+419 AKIGDTE
-429 YYATLADAFAA
+429 YPTLADAFAD

-460 NWTPVSVDGNH
+460 NWTPVSVDGYH

-505 KDLTIADADIN
+505 KDLTIAGADIN

-553 DARVGGLIG
+553 GARVGGLIG

-641 ANVGQITVDA
+641 ANVGQVTVDA
-651 ATSASKNIL
+651 ATSASQNTL
-660 TQENASTQ
+660 TQENADPQ
-668 KPEGNIFGRD
+668 EPEDSIFGRKEVGK
-678 AVNDTGLVIVDNKVV
+678 AGLVIIDNKVV

-719 MKPNANTVA
+719 VKPNEDTVA
-728 MIGATVYSSLPDAI
+728 MIGSKEYTTLPDAI
-742 NKANTGDTVKLLK
+742 TAADENATVTLLK
-755 DVTVTKP
+755 DVTVIKP

-783 SNRSEP
+783 SDRSES

-800 AENVNLTI
+800 AKNVNLTI

-858 ASDNY
+858 ASDSY

-1253 TRAQI
+1253 THAQI

-1337 DVLTDSYYANA
+1337 DVLADSYYANA
-1348 VAWAVENGVTNGIGD
+1348 VDWAVENGVTNGIGD

-1377 VTFLYRA
+1377 VTFLFRA

>member
-1 MKHITSKLL
+1 MKHKLL
-10 SLLLTLAMLLSMI
+10 SILLCLAMALSLL
-23 PAAYAAG
+23 PTAALAEEATGAGPIKVGETSYSSFSDAVNAAEPDESG
-30 TEGTTEGNTST
+30 VITYKISG
-41 EKVVAKDG
+41 KVDVTDIGWVQVAKAGLPD
-49 ETTATT
+49 
-55 ETLNGSTTVTSSNA
+55 
-69 ATAVDK
+69 
-75 GTEANPYTL
+75 L
-84 SELGAMTRDAYIAA
+84 SKVEFI
-98 QNALDGTM
+98 
-106 YVTVGD
+106 
-112 YSYTDKGTL
+112 
-121 GNGVR
+121 
-126 NDTLYQTED
+126 
-135 RSVLNGYNSN
+135 
-145 GYLGEKNDGANGKN
+145 
-159 IVFVGGT
+159 
-166 ITSGATGYT
+166 
-175 SIDNIGTSLLLA
+175 
-187 VPAYTNVTFEG
+187 G
-198 ITFNNVMSFD
+198 ITDDAEICITQGVAILADQSYDIDVSF
-208 YQLYTSPWSQ
+208 
-218 LGELKFDGC
+218 EALK
-227 TFNGIIVGAIAAQTL
+227 L
-242 TFNGCTFTDYTNS
+242 TKLNPQWAGDFGHSTNYFTCWLRN
-255 TSANNSNP
+255 
-263 TWIRPAYGNWTKD
+263 
-276 DNKGQGS
+276 
-283 DFKSLTTIN
+283 
-292 FTGNTVTSTRPV
+292 TGMAENTVTYTNCTFPNGVCNNQYGKTVFNNCQFTNSVNYNLWNYGGNTEV
-304 KFERIA
+304 KNSAFIGVRGIKTYNEGTLA
-310 QWEMPTT
+310 VAPTVKIEQT
-317 VTATGNSFDIS
+317 TFSGLTEKAAIVASKATDITLTNVTATGCIKGLLQKDIEGS
-328 AQTDDTAEGKTK
+328 TTDEQKVTIEANGTGISGDFNITAEMDAEAAK
-340 NVGLY
+340 NEFNITAGTFPGGINNDYLAP
-345 FGANAKFD
+345 GANFD
-353 LVAENNK
+353 ATTGE
-360 KAEGSSTAALYTA
+360 
-373 VYSAPDGTSHAGLP
+373 
-387 AGSTVKDSSGNDT
+387 VKMSY
-400 TLTDALEW
+400 
-408 KGTKD
+408 
-413 DVLTLK
+413 V
-419 TECEAKIGDA
+419 AKIGDTE
-429 YYATLADAFAA
+429 YPTLADAFAA
-440 ANKTGDTVIELLD
+440 ADKTGDTVIELLD

-460 NWTPVSVDGNH
+460 SWTPVSVDGYH

-553 DARVGGLIG
+553 GARVGGLIG

-575 DTKVTLTNCS
+575 DTRVTLTNCS
-585 VENVTIEAKGSVG
+585 VEKVTIEAKGSVG

-618 VKDSTLKCT
+618 VKDSTLTCT

-641 ANVGQITVDA
+641 ANDGQITVDA
-651 ATSASKNIL
+651 ATSASQNTL
-660 TQENASTQ
+660 TQENADPQ
-668 KPEGNIFGRD
+668 KPKDSIFGRD

-719 MKPNANTVA
+719 VKPNEDTVA
-728 MIGATVYSSLPDAI
+728 MIGSKEYTTLPDAI
-742 NKANTGDTVKLLK
+742 TAADENATVTLLK
-755 DVTVTKP
+755 DVTVIKP

-774 GHVLTAATA
+774 GHVLTATTA
-783 SNRSEP
+783 STATV
-789 KDEKNSAIWVT
+789 KNSAIWVT
-800 AENVNLTI
+800 AEKVNLTI
-808 NGMTAGS
+808 DGMTAGS

-858 ASDNY
+858 ASDSY

-970 VQYGGTATVKSG
+970 VQYSGTATVKSG

-1321 LFRAI
+1321 LFRVI

-1337 DVLTDSYYANA
+1337 DVLADSYYANA
-1348 VAWAVENGVTNGIGD
+1348 VDWAVENGVTNGIGD